1 MNLPL
6 LVEIPAALLPLVAR
20 NRESLRAAVGAIQS
34 ESEGAAA
41 GLIAGRTR
49 SHNSQTDHPT
59 PPFATPQ
66 SPVGAGSTRDE
77 ALPVPTQPDW
87 SPDRWLQWDR
97 VTAASD
103 FVLQQATQNPVL
115 LLDLAASGDLDRAF
129 APGELCAQIAAAVSQ
144 AATEDELARALR
156 RQRARHQIRII
167 WRDLTRQADLIQTC
181 RDLSDMADA
190 CIDQA
195 YQWLYLRH
203 CQQFGTPMGRRSGQ
217 PQHMVVLGM
226 GKLGA
231 VELNL
236 SSDIDLIFAY
246 PEGGE
251 TEGAKR
257 PLDNQEFFIRL
268 GQRLI
273 KALDPITVDGFVF
286 RVDMRLRPY
295 GSSGALVL
303 SFNALEQYYQDQGR
317 DWERYAMIKARVVA
331 GDQQAGAQLLDML
344 RPFVY
349 RRYLDFSA
357 IEALRTMKQLIQ
369 QEVRRKGMADNIK
382 LGSGGIREVEFIAQ
396 AFQLI
401 HGGRDLS
408 LQQRPL
414 LKVLATLEGQG
425 YLPAAVIAELR
436 DGYEFLRYTEHAI
449 QAIADRQTQMLPD
462 GDQDRA
468 RIAFMMGFTDWASFH
483 QRLMQWRERTAW
495 HFGELIADP
504 DEEADVPKEEIVGGE
519 WLPLWEDS
527 QDQDVACRQ
536 LYTAGFNDPAKALKR
551 LEDLRASPQLRAMQ
565 RLGRERLDAFIPRLL
580 AQAVEHVDPD
590 LVLERVLPLVE
601 AVARRSA
608 YLVLLTENPDALRRL
623 LTLCAAS
630 PWIAEQIARFPLL
643 LDELLN
649 EARLFN
655 PPLAPELAAE
665 LRERLT
671 RIPEDDLEQ
680 QMEALRHFKLAH
692 NLRVAASEIVGALP
706 LMKVSDYLTWLAE
719 AILEQV
725 LALAWRQTVARHG
738 VPKRPDGSDCDPGF
752 VIVGYGKVGGIEL
765 GHGSDLDLVFIHDG
779 DPNAETDGAKPIDSA
794 QFFTRLGQRIIHL
807 LTAQTNSGQ
816 LYDVDMRLR
825 PSGAAGLLVSSVA
838 AFARYQEN
846 EAWTWEHQALVRARV
861 LVGCRQ
867 TGAAFEQVR
876 AQVLGRTRDL
886 DKLRAE
892 VSEMRAKMRDNLG
905 TRLTTAGLGA
915 NAFDA
920 GVPFDV
926 KQDAGGIVDIEFMV
940 QYAALAWSD
949 KHPALLQ
956 YTDNI
961 RILEGLEQAGL
972 LPAADAGLLRE
983 AYKAYRSAAHRQ
995 ALQKQAG
1002 VIAGDQFSAERRE
1015 VMRIWQSLGLST
1027 PPVGAA

>member
-1 MNLPL
+1 MTLPVL
-6 LVEIPAALLPLVAR
+6 AELPTILLPLV
-20 NRESLRAAVGAIQS
+20 
-34 ESEGAAA
+34 
-41 GLIAGRTR
+41 TR
-49 SHNSQTDHPT
+49 SGQSFRTAVAALEDDHGLANWT
-59 PPFATPQ
+59 PERWAQFA
-66 SPVGAGSTRDE
+66 
-77 ALPVPTQPDW
+77 
-87 SPDRWLQWDR
+87 R
-97 VTAASD
+97 VTAASE
-103 FVLQQATQNPVL
+103 FVIEQSVRDPLML
-115 LLDLAASGDLDRAF
+115 LTLVQSGELDRAF
-129 APGELCAQIAAAVSQ
+129 APGELCAQIAAAVN
-144 AATEDELARALR
+144 AAQTEDELGRALR
-156 RQRARHQIRII
+156 RQRARHQVRII
-167 WRDLTRQADLIQTC
+167 WRDLTRQADLVQTC

-190 CIDQA
+190 TIDQA
-195 YQWLYLRH
+195 YQWLYSRH
-203 CQQFGTPMGRRSGQ
+203 CEQFGTPTGRRSGE
-217 PQHMVVLGM
+217 PQQMVILGM

-251 TEGAKR
+251 TVGVKR
-257 PLDNQEFFIRL
+257 SLDNQEFFIRL

-273 KALDPITVDGFVF
+273 KALDPMTVDGFVF

-331 GDQQAGAQLLDML
+331 GDQVAGAQLLDML

-369 QEVRRKGMADNIK
+369 QEVRRKGMAENIK

-414 LKVLATLEGQG
+414 LKVLSTLEGQG
-425 YLPAAVIAELR
+425 YLPPAVISELR
-436 DGYEFLRYTEHAI
+436 EGYEFLRYTEHAI

-462 GDQDRA
+462 GAQDQA
-468 RIAFMMGFTDWASFH
+468 RIAFMLGFPDWEAFH
-483 QRLMQWRERTAW
+483 EKLMFWRGRVAW
-495 HFGELIADP
+495 HFAQVIADP
-504 DEEADVPKEEIVGGE
+504 DEDEGAESEVVVGGE
-519 WLPLWEDS
+519 WLPLWEEA
-527 QDQDVACRQ
+527 QDEEAACRQ
-536 LYTAGFNDPAKALKR
+536 LQEGGFADASKALKA
-551 LEDLRASPQLRAMQ
+551 LAGLRGSPQLRAMQ

-580 AQAVEHVDPD
+580 AQAVEHNNPD

-608 YLVLLTENPDALRRL
+608 YLVLLTENPGALRRL

-630 PWIAEQIARFPLL
+630 PWIAEQITRFPLL

-649 EARLFN
+649 EGRLFK

-692 NLRVAASEIVGALP
+692 RLRVAASEIAGSLP

-725 LALAWRQTVARHG
+725 LALAWRQTVAKYGTPLRT
-738 VPKRPDGSDCDPGF
+738 DGTLCDPGF
-752 VIVGYGKVGGIEL
+752 IIVGYGKVGGLEL

-779 DPNAETDGAKPIDSA
+779 DPQAETDGPKSIDGA

-816 LYDVDMRLR
+816 LYEVDMRLR
-825 PSGAAGLLVSSVA
+825 PSGASGLLVSSLG

-861 LVGCRQ
+861 LVGSQ
-867 TGAAFEQVR
+867 DVGQAFEKVR
-876 AQVLGRTRDL
+876 AQMLGKARDL
-886 DKLRAE
+886 AKLQQE

-905 TRLTTAGLGA
+905 TKSTAAGTAA

-920 GVPFDV
+920 TAAFDL

-940 QYAALAWSD
+940 QYAALAWSRS
-949 KHPALLQ
+949 HPPLLRW
-956 YTDNI
+956 TDNI
-961 RILEGLEQAGL
+961 RILEELEHEGLM
-972 LPAADAGLLRE
+972 PAEDASLLRE

-995 ALQKQAG
+995 ALQKDAG
-1002 VIAGDQFSAERRE
+1002 VISGDQFAEERRQ
-1015 VMRIWQSLGLST
+1015 VLRIWKEMGLS
-1027 PPVGAA
+1027 

>member
-1 MNLPL
+1 MSLPALAVLPAIL
-6 LVEIPAALLPLVAR
+6 LPFVSRAEQSFRTAVAALDDDHGL
-20 NRESLRAAVGAIQS
+20 
-34 ESEGAAA
+34 A
-41 GLIAGRTR
+41 G
-49 SHNSQTDHPT
+49 
-59 PPFATPQ
+59 
-66 SPVGAGSTRDE
+66 
-77 ALPVPTQPDW
+77 W
-87 SPDRWLQWDR
+87 SPERWADFAR
-97 VTAASD
+97 VSAASD
-103 FVLQQATQNPVL
+103 FFIEQSVRDPLML
-115 LLDLAASGDLDRAF
+115 LELVQFGDLDRGF
-129 APGELCAQIAAAVSQ
+129 APGEMCGQIAAAVQQ
-144 AATEDELARALR
+144 AQSEDELGRLLR
-156 RQRARHQIRII
+156 RQRTRQQVRII
-167 WRDLTRQADLIQTC
+167 WRDLTRQADLVQTC

-190 CIDQA
+190 SIDQA
-195 YQWLYLRH
+195 YQWLYQRH
-203 CQQFGTPMGRRSGQ
+203 CQQFGTPTGRRSGE
-217 PQHMVVLGM
+217 PQQMVILGM

-251 TEGAKR
+251 TVGVKR

-295 GSSGALVL
+295 GSAGALVL

-331 GDQQAGAQLLDML
+331 GDQEAGAQLLEML

-369 QEVRRKGMADNIK
+369 QEVRRKGMAENIK

-414 LKVLATLEGQG
+414 LKVLGTLEGQG
-425 YLPAAVIAELR
+425 YLPPAVIAELR
-436 DGYEFLRYTEHAI
+436 NGYEFLRYTEHAI

-462 GDQDRA
+462 DEKDQA
-468 RIAFMMGFTDWASFH
+468 RIAFMLGFDNWAAFH
-483 QRLMQWRERTAW
+483 EQLMYWRGRVDW
-495 HFGELIADP
+495 HFRQVIADP
-504 DEEADVPKEEIVGGE
+504 DEEDGEECQVAVGGE
-519 WLPLWEDS
+519 WLPLWEEA
-527 QDQDVACRQ
+527 QDEEAASRQ
-536 LYTAGFNDPAKALKR
+536 LEEGGFKDAPKALKQ
-551 LEDLRASPQLRAMQ
+551 LAALRGSPQLRAMQ

-580 AQAVEHVDPD
+580 AQAVEHADPD

-608 YLVLLTENPDALRRL
+608 YLVLLTENPGALRQL

-630 PWIAEQIARFPLL
+630 PWIAEQITRFPML

-649 EARLFN
+649 EGRLFK

-692 NLRVAASEIVGALP
+692 RLRVAASEISGSLP

-725 LALAWRQTVARHG
+725 LALAWRQTVGKYGSPQRA
-738 VPKRPDGSDCDPGF
+738 DGTLCDPGF
-752 VIVGYGKVGGIEL
+752 IIVGYGKVGGIEL

-779 DPNAETDGAKPIDSA
+779 DPNAETDGAKPIDTA

-807 LTAQTNSGQ
+807 LTTQTNSGQ
-816 LYDVDMRLR
+816 LYEVDMRLR
-825 PSGAAGLLVSSVA
+825 PSGASGLLVSSLG
-838 AFARYQEN
+838 AFERYQQN
-846 EAWTWEHQALVRARV
+846 EAWTWEHQALIRARV
-861 LVGCRQ
+861 LVGCKDV
-867 TGAAFEQVR
+867 GSAFEKVR
-876 AQVLGRTRDL
+876 AAVLGRERDL
-886 DKLRAE
+886 PTLRQE

-905 TRLTTAGLGA
+905 SKATAAGTAA

-920 GVPFDV
+920 AAPFDL

-940 QYAALAWSD
+940 QYATLAWS
-949 KHPALLQ
+949 KEHPALLR

-972 LPAADAGLLRE
+972 IPATDAALLRE

-995 ALQKQAG
+995 ALQKEAG
-1002 VIAGDQFSAERRE
+1002 VIGGDQFMVERRD
-1015 VMRIWQSLGLST
+1015 VMRIWAELGLS
-1027 PPVGAA
+1027 

>member
-1 MNLPL
+1 MSLPSL
-6 LVEIPAALLPLVAR
+6 AQLPAILQPFVSRA
-20 NRESLRAAVGAIQS
+20 EQSLRAAV
-34 ESEGAAA
+34 AA
-41 GLIAGRTR
+41 LDD
-49 SHNSQTDHPT
+49 DHDLSTWT
-59 PPFATPQ
+59 P
-66 SPVGAGSTRDE
+66 E
-77 ALPVPTQPDW
+77 
-87 SPDRWLQWDR
+87 RWAQWAR
-97 VTAASD
+97 VTGASD
-103 FVLQQATQNPVL
+103 FVTEQCVRDPLML
-115 LLDLAASGDLDRAF
+115 LALVQSGELDRPF
-129 APGELCAQIAAAVSQ
+129 AAGELCAQIATAAQ
-144 AATEDELARALR
+144 GATTDDELARALR
-156 RQRARHQIRII
+156 RQRNRHQVRII

-190 CIDQA
+190 SIDQA

-203 CQQFGTPMGRRSGQ
+203 CQQFGTPTGRRSGE
-217 PQHMVVLGM
+217 PQQMVILGM

-251 TEGAKR
+251 TVGVKR
-257 PLDNQEFFIRL
+257 ALDNQEFFIRL

-273 KALDPITVDGFVF
+273 KALDPMTVDGFVF

-331 GDQQAGAQLLDML
+331 GDQVAGAQLLDLL

-414 LKVLATLEGQG
+414 LKVLSTLEGQG
-425 YLPAAVIAELR
+425 YLPPAVVGELR
-436 DGYEFLRYTEHAI
+436 EGYEFLRYTEHAI

-462 GDQDRA
+462 NEQDQA
-468 RIAFMMGFTDWASFH
+468 RIAFMLGFADWPAFH
-483 QRLMQWRERTAW
+483 AQLMYWRGRVDW
-495 HFGELIADP
+495 HFRQVIADP
-504 DEEADVPKEEIVGGE
+504 DEEEGAESEVVVGGE
-519 WLPLWEDS
+519 WLPLWEEA
-527 QDQDVACRQ
+527 QDEEAACRQ
-536 LYTAGFNDPAKALKR
+536 LHEGGFADAPKALKA
-551 LEDLRASPQLRAMQ
+551 LAGLRGSPQLRAMQ

-580 AQAVEHVDPD
+580 AQAVEHANPD

-608 YLVLLTENPDALRRL
+608 YLVLLTENPGALRRL

-630 PWIAEQIARFPLL
+630 PWIAEQITRFPLL

-649 EARLFN
+649 EGRLFK

-692 NLRVAASEIVGALP
+692 RLRVAASEIAGSLP

-725 LALAWRQTVARHG
+725 LALAWRQTAAKYG
-738 VPKRPDGSDCDPGF
+738 SPQRPDGTLCDPGF
-752 VIVGYGKVGGIEL
+752 VIVGYGKVGGLEL

-779 DPNAETDGAKPIDSA
+779 DPQAETDGPKPIDGA

-807 LTAQTNSGQ
+807 LTTQTNSGQ
-816 LYDVDMRLR
+816 LYEVDMRLR
-825 PSGAAGLLVSSVA
+825 PSGASGLLVSSLG
-838 AFARYQEN
+838 AFERYQEN

-861 LVGCRQ
+861 LVGSQ
-867 TGAAFEQVR
+867 DVGQAFEKVR
-876 AQVLGRTRDL
+876 AKVLGRARDL
-886 DKLRAE
+886 PKLRQE

-905 TRLTTAGLGA
+905 TRITGAGTAA
-915 NAFDA
+915 NAFEA
-920 GVPFDV
+920 TVPFDL

-940 QYAALAWSD
+940 QYAALAWSRE
-949 KHPALLQ
+949 HPALLR

-961 RILEGLEQAGL
+961 RILEGLEQVGL
-972 LPAADAGLLRE
+972 MPATDASLLRE
-983 AYKAYRSAAHRQ
+983 AYKAFRAVAHRQ
-995 ALQKQAG
+995 ALQKEAG
-1002 VIAGDQFSAERRE
+1002 VVAGDQLVVERQHVR
-1015 VMRIWQSLGLST
+1015 RIWSELGLN
-1027 PPVGAA
+1027 

>member
-1 MNLPL
+1 MSLPL
-6 LVEIPAALLPLVAR
+6 LADFPAILLPLITRAQQTFR
-20 NRESLRAAVGAIQS
+20 TALADLSADALASFEAWPESRRLA
-34 ESEGAAA
+34 
-41 GLIAGRTR
+41 
-49 SHNSQTDHPT
+49 
-59 PPFATPQ
+59 F
-66 SPVGAGSTRDE
+66 
-77 ALPVPTQPDW
+77 
-87 SPDRWLQWDR
+87 DR
-97 VTAASD
+97 VCAASD
-103 FVLQQATQNPVL
+103 FVTEQICRDPRM
-115 LLDLAASGDLDRAF
+115 LLDMADS
-129 APGELCAQIAAAVSQ
+129 GELERSFSTGELRGQIADALST
-144 AATEDELARALR
+144 ATTDDELGRNLR
-156 RQRARHQIRII
+156 RQRMRHQVRII
-167 WRDLTRQADLIQTC
+167 WRDLTRQADLIETC

-190 CIDQA
+190 CIDLA
-195 YQWLYLRH
+195 CHWLHERL
-203 CQQFGTPMGRRSGQ
+203 CQQFGTPTGRRTGL
-217 PQHMVVLGM
+217 PQQMVILGM

-236 SSDIDLIFAY
+236 SSDIDLIFGY

-251 TEGAKR
+251 TVGVKR

-273 KALDPITVDGFVF
+273 KALDPVTVDGFVF

-317 DWERYAMIKARVVA
+317 DWERYAMIKARVVG
-331 GDQQAGAQLLDML
+331 GDQKAGAELLEML

-369 QEVRRKGMADNIK
+369 QEVKRKGMAENIK
-382 LGSGGIREVEFIAQ
+382 LGAGGIREVEFIAQ

-414 LKVLATLEGQG
+414 FKVLKTLEGQG
-425 YLPAAVIAELR
+425 YLPGAVTEELR
-436 DGYEFLRYTEHAI
+436 EGYEFLRYTEHAI

-462 GDQDRA
+462 NEQDQA
-468 RIAFMMGFTDWASFH
+468 RIALMMGFSDWASFH
-483 QRLMQWRERTAW
+483 EQLMYWRGRVSW
-495 HFGELIADP
+495 HFRQVIADP
-504 DEEADVPKEEIVGGE
+504 DSDPDDEQEDDSEVIVGGE
-519 WLPLWEDS
+519 WLPLWEES
-527 QDQDVACRQ
+527 QDEEAASRQ
-536 LYTAGFNDPAKALKR
+536 LSQAGFVNAETAIKHLAN
-551 LEDLRASPQLRAMQ
+551 LRSSPHLRSMQ
-565 RLGRERLDAFIPRLL
+565 RLSRERLDAFIPRLL
-580 AQAVEHVDPD
+580 AQAVEHDKPD

-649 EARLFN
+649 EGRLFN

-665 LRERLT
+665 LRERLI

-692 NLRVAASEIVGALP
+692 SLRVAASEITGSLP

-725 LALAWRQTVARHG
+725 LALAWRHSVARHG
-738 VPKRPDGSDCDPGF
+738 TPSRPDGTLCDPGF

-779 DPNAETDGAKPIDSA
+779 DPQTETDGARPIDSA

-807 LTAQTNSGQ
+807 LTTQTNSGQ

-825 PSGAAGLLVSSVA
+825 PSGASGLLVSSLG
-838 AFARYQEN
+838 AFARYQDK

-861 LVGCRQ
+861 LTGSPDVGR
-867 TGAAFEQVR
+867 EVEKVR
-876 AQVLGRTRDL
+876 ADVLGRERDL

-905 TRLTTAGLGA
+905 SRLTAAGRGA
-915 NAFDA
+915 NAFESSM
-920 GVPFDV
+920 PFDL

-940 QYAALAWSD
+940 QYAALAWSRE
-949 KHPALLQ
+949 HPGLLQ

-961 RILEGLEQAGL
+961 RILEGLEEAGL
-972 LPAADAGLLRE
+972 LPDADASLLRE

-1002 VIAGDQFSAERRE
+1002 VVSGDQFHCERRE
-1015 VMRIWQSLGLST
+1015 VMRIWAQMGLS
-1027 PPVGAA
+1027 

>member
-1 MNLPL
+1 MSLPSL
-6 LVEIPAALLPLVAR
+6 AAIPSLLLPLA
-20 NRESLRAAVGAIQS
+20 SRAEQSWRSAV
-34 ESEGAAA
+34 A
-41 GLIAGRTR
+41 GLEGEQGLDEWSSERW
-49 SHNSQTDHPT
+49 SD
-59 PPFATPQ
+59 FA
-66 SPVGAGSTRDE
+66 
-77 ALPVPTQPDW
+77 
-87 SPDRWLQWDR
+87 R
-97 VTAASD
+97 VSAASD
-103 FVLQQATQNPVL
+103 FFIEQVLRDPLML
-115 LLDLAASGDLDRAF
+115 LELVSWGELDRSF
-129 APGELCAQIAAAVSQ
+129 APGELCGQIAEAAQQ
-144 AATEDELARALR
+144 AQTDEELGRALR
-156 RQRARHQIRII
+156 RQRTRQQVRII
-167 WRDLTRQADLIQTC
+167 WRDLTRQADLIETC

-190 CIDQA
+190 SIDQA
-195 YQWLYLRH
+195 YRWLYERH
-203 CQQFGTPMGRRSGQ
+203 CQQFGTPIGHRSGEPQ
-217 PQHMVVLGM
+217 PMVILGM

-251 TEGAKR
+251 TVGAKR

-273 KALDPITVDGFVF
+273 KALDPMTVDGFVF

-331 GDQQAGAQLLDML
+331 GDQVAGAQLLEML

-382 LGSGGIREVEFIAQ
+382 LGAGGIREVEFIAQ

-414 LKVLATLEGQG
+414 LKVLSILEGQG
-425 YLPAAVIAELR
+425 YLPAAVVNELR
-436 DGYEFLRYTEHAI
+436 EGYEFLRYTEHAI

-462 GDQDRA
+462 GEQDQA
-468 RIAFMMGFTDWASFH
+468 RIAFMMGFDTWAQFH
-483 QRLMQWRERTAW
+483 EQLMAWRGRIDW
-495 HFGELIADP
+495 HFRQVIADP
-504 DEEADVPKEEIVGGE
+504 DEEEDLDEGELIVGGE
-519 WLPLWEDS
+519 WLPLWEEV
-527 QDQDVACRQ
+527 QDDAAACAQ
-536 LYTAGFNDPAKALKR
+536 LEEAGFVDAPKALKQ
-551 LEDLRASPQLRAMQ
+551 LANLRSSPQLRAMQ

-580 AQAVEHVDPD
+580 AQAVEHANPD

-630 PWIAEQIARFPLL
+630 PWIAEQITRFPLL

-649 EARLFN
+649 EGRLFK

-680 QMEALRHFKLAH
+680 QMEALRNFKLAH
-692 NLRVAASEIVGALP
+692 RLRVAASEIAGSLP

-725 LALAWRQTVARHG
+725 LALAWRQTVAKYGTPQRA
-738 VPKRPDGSDCDPGF
+738 DGSLCDPGF
-752 VIVGYGKVGGIEL
+752 IIVGYGKVGGIEL

-816 LYDVDMRLR
+816 LYEVDMRLR
-825 PSGAAGLLVSSVA
+825 PSGASGLLVSSLG
-838 AFARYQEN
+838 AFERYQQN

-861 LVGCRQ
+861 LVGCQ
-867 TGAAFEQVR
+867 QVGAAFEAVR
-876 AQVLGRTRDL
+876 AQVLGRERDL
-886 DKLRAE
+886 PTLRQE

-905 TRLTTAGLGA
+905 TRLTAAGTAQ
-915 NAFDA
+915 NAFEA
-920 GVPFDV
+920 TVPFDL

-940 QYAALAWSD
+940 QYAALAWSRE
-949 KHPALLQ
+949 HPELLR

-961 RILEGLEQAGL
+961 RILEGLEEAGL
-972 LPAADAGLLRE
+972 MPASDASLLRE
-983 AYKAYRSAAHRQ
+983 AYKAFRAVAHRQ
-995 ALQKQAG
+995 ALQKEAG
-1002 VIAGDQFSAERRE
+1002 VVSGDQLVEARRD
-1015 VMRIWQSLGLST
+1015 VRRIWAQLGLS
-1027 PPVGAA
+1027 

>member
-1 MNLPL
+1 MTLPVL
-6 LVEIPAALLPLVAR
+6 AELPAILLPLV
-20 NRESLRAAVGAIQS
+20 
-34 ESEGAAA
+34 
-41 GLIAGRTR
+41 TR
-49 SHNSQTDHPT
+49 SEQSFRTAVASLEGDHGLST
-59 PPFATPQ
+59 WTSERWAQFAR
-66 SPVGAGSTRDE
+66 VG
-77 ALPVPTQPDW
+77 
-87 SPDRWLQWDR
+87 
-97 VTAASD
+97 AASD
-103 FVLQQATQNPVL
+103 FVIEQSVRDPLML
-115 LLDLAASGDLDRAF
+115 LSLVQSGELDRPY
-129 APGELCAQIAAAVSQ
+129 APGELCAQIAAAVNTAQS
-144 AATEDELARALR
+144 EDELGRVLR
-156 RQRARHQIRII
+156 RQRARHQVRII
-167 WRDLTRQADLIQTC
+167 WRDLNRQADLVQTC

-190 CIDQA
+190 TIDQA
-195 YQWLYLRH
+195 YQWLYRRH
-203 CQQFGTPMGRRSGQ
+203 CDQFGTPTGRRSGL
-217 PQHMVVLGM
+217 PQQMVILGM

-251 TEGAKR
+251 TVGVKR
-257 PLDNQEFFIRL
+257 ALDNQEFFIRL

-273 KALDPITVDGFVF
+273 KALDPMTVDGFVF

-331 GDQQAGAQLLDML
+331 GDQTAGAQLLDML

-414 LKVLATLEGQG
+414 LKVLSTLEGQG
-425 YLPAAVIAELR
+425 YLPPAVISELR
-436 DGYEFLRYTEHAI
+436 EGYEFLRYTEHAI

-462 GDQDRA
+462 GAQDQA
-468 RIAFMMGFTDWASFH
+468 RIAFMLGFADWQAFH
-483 QRLMQWRERTAW
+483 EKLMFWRGRVAW
-495 HFGELIADP
+495 HFAQVIADP
-504 DEEADVPKEEIVGGE
+504 DEEEGADCEVVVGGE
-519 WLPLWEDS
+519 WLPLWEEA
-527 QDQDVACRQ
+527 QDEEAACRQ
-536 LYTAGFNDPAKALKR
+536 LEEGGFKDASKALKA
-551 LEDLRASPQLRAMQ
+551 LASLRGSPQLRAMQ

-580 AQAVEHVDPD
+580 AQAVEHDNPD

-608 YLVLLTENPDALRRL
+608 YLVLLTENPGALRRL

-630 PWIAEQIARFPLL
+630 PWIAEQITRFPLL

-649 EARLFN
+649 EGRLFK

-692 NLRVAASEIVGALP
+692 RLRVAASEIAGSLP

-725 LALAWRQTVARHG
+725 LALAWRQTVAKYGTPLRT
-738 VPKRPDGSDCDPGF
+738 DGSLCDPGF
-752 VIVGYGKVGGIEL
+752 IIVGYGKVGGLEL

-779 DPNAETDGAKPIDSA
+779 DPQAETDGPKPIDGA

-816 LYDVDMRLR
+816 LYEVDMRLR
-825 PSGAAGLLVSSVA
+825 PSGASGLLVSSLG
-838 AFARYQEN
+838 AFERYQEN

-861 LVGCRQ
+861 LVGSQ
-867 TGAAFEQVR
+867 DVGQAFEKVR
-876 AQVLGRTRDL
+876 AQVLGKARDL
-886 DKLRAE
+886 AKLQQE

-905 TRLTTAGLGA
+905 TKGTAAGTAA
-915 NAFDA
+915 NAFEA
-920 GVPFDV
+920 TAPFDL

-940 QYAALAWSD
+940 QYAALAWSHS
-949 KHPALLQ
+949 HPPLLRW
-956 YTDNI
+956 TDNI
-961 RILEGLEQAGL
+961 RILEELEHEGLM
-972 LPAADAGLLRE
+972 PAEDASLLRE

-995 ALQKQAG
+995 ALQKDAG
-1002 VIAGDQFSAERRE
+1002 VIAGDQFVEERRQ
-1015 VMRIWQSLGLST
+1015 VLRIWKELGLS
-1027 PPVGAA
+1027 

>member
-1 MNLPL
+1 MSLPSL
-6 LVEIPAALLPLVAR
+6 AELPAILLPLVTRAQQSFRASLDALTDVDKAR
-20 NRESLRAAVGAIQS
+20 FDTWPHARLAA
-34 ESEGAAA
+34 
-41 GLIAGRTR
+41 
-49 SHNSQTDHPT
+49 
-59 PPFATPQ
+59 F
-66 SPVGAGSTRDE
+66 
-77 ALPVPTQPDW
+77 
-87 SPDRWLQWDR
+87 DR
-97 VTAASD
+97 VCSASD
-103 FVLQQATQNPVL
+103 FVAEHVARDPLML
-115 LLDLAASGDLDRAF
+115 LELAES
-129 APGELCAQIAAAVSQ
+129 GELERSFGAGELHGQIARAVVE
-144 AATEDELARALR
+144 ATTDDELGRNLR
-156 RQRARHQIRII
+156 RQRTRQQVRII
-167 WRDLTRQADLIQTC
+167 WRDLTRQADLVETC
-181 RDLSDMADA
+181 RDLSDMADGS
-190 CIDQA
+190 IDLA
-195 YQWLYLRH
+195 YRWLYERH
-203 CQQFGTPMGRRSGQ
+203 CQQFGTPTGRRTGE
-217 PQHMVVLGM
+217 PQQMVILGM

-251 TEGAKR
+251 TQGVKR
-257 PLDNQEFFIRL
+257 ALDNQEFFIRL

-273 KALDPITVDGFVF
+273 KALDPVTVDGFVF

-317 DWERYAMIKARVVA
+317 DWERYAMIKARVVG
-331 GDQQAGAQLLDML
+331 GDRAKGDELLEML

-369 QEVRRKGMADNIK
+369 QEVRRKGMAENIK

-414 LKVLATLEGQG
+414 LKVLRTLEGQG
-425 YLPAAVIAELR
+425 YLPATVIDELR
-436 DGYEFLRYTEHAI
+436 QGYEFLRYTEHAI

-462 GDQDRA
+462 GAQDQA
-468 RIAFMMGFTDWASFH
+468 RIAFIMGFADWNSFH
-483 QRLMQWRERTAW
+483 EKLMYWRGRVDW
-495 HFGELIADP
+495 HFRQVIADP
-504 DEEADVPKEEIVGGE
+504 DEEEGQPEGGEEIVGGE
-519 WLPLWEDS
+519 WLPLWEES
-527 QDQDVACRQ
+527 QNEESACRQ
-536 LYTAGFNDPAKALKR
+536 LQEGGFADAEKALKH
-551 LEDLRASPQLRAMQ
+551 LNNLRNSSQLRSMQ

-580 AQAVEHVDPD
+580 AQAVEHDNPD
-590 LVLERVLPLVE
+590 LILERVLPLVE

-608 YLVLLTENPDALRRL
+608 YLVLLTENPGALRRL

-649 EARLFN
+649 EGRLFS
-655 PPLAPELAAE
+655 PPQAPELAAE

-692 NLRVAASEIVGALP
+692 RLRVAASEITGSLP

-725 LALAWRQTVARHG
+725 LALAWRHTVARHG
-738 VPKRPDGSDCDPGF
+738 APRRPDGSVCDPGF

-779 DPNAETDGAKPIDSA
+779 DPQAETDGPKPIDGA

-807 LTAQTNSGQ
+807 ITTQTNSGQ
-816 LYDVDMRLR
+816 LYEVDMRLR
-825 PSGAAGLLVSSVA
+825 PSGAAGLLVSSLG
-838 AFARYQEN
+838 AFSRYQEN

-861 LVGCRQ
+861 LVGSADVGRGFQ
-867 TGAAFEQVR
+867 AVR
-876 AQVLGRTRDL
+876 AAVLGRERDL
-886 DKLRAE
+886 DKLRQE

-905 TRLTTAGLGA
+905 TRATAAGKGP
-915 NAFDA
+915 NAFEA
-920 GVPFDV
+920 TASFDL

-940 QYAALAWSD
+940 QYAALAWSRE
-949 KHPALLQ
+949 HPALLR

-961 RILEGLEQAGL
+961 RILEGLEEAGL
-972 LPAADAGLLRE
+972 MPAADASLLRE
-983 AYKAYRSAAHRQ
+983 VYKAYRSAAHRQ
-995 ALQKQAG
+995 ALQKDAG
-1002 VIAGDQFSAERRE
+1002 VVSGDQFAAERRE
-1015 VMRIWQSLGLST
+1015 VMRIWAQLGLS
-1027 PPVGAA
+1027 

>member
-1 MNLPL
+1 MSLPSL
-6 LVEIPAALLPLVAR
+6 AELPGILLPFVTRA
-20 NRESLRAAVGAIQS
+20 EQSFRAAV
-34 ESEGAAA
+34 
-41 GLIAGRTR
+41 
-49 SHNSQTDHPT
+49 
-59 PPFATPQ
+59 
-66 SPVGAGSTRDE
+66 E
-77 ALPVPTQPDW
+77 ALEDDHGLAGWTAE
-87 SPDRWLQWDR
+87 RWAQFAR

-103 FVLQQATQNPVL
+103 FVIEQSVRDPLML
-115 LLDLAASGDLDRAF
+115 LALVQSGELDRPY
-129 APGELCAQIAAAVSQ
+129 APGELCAQIAAAVN
-144 AATEDELARALR
+144 AAQTEDELGRALR
-156 RQRARHQIRII
+156 RQRTRHQVRII
-167 WRDLTRQADLIQTC
+167 WRDLTRQADLVQTC

-190 CIDQA
+190 SIDQA
-195 YQWLYLRH
+195 YQWLYTRH
-203 CQQFGTPMGRRSGQ
+203 CEQFGVPTGRRSGE
-217 PQHMVVLGM
+217 PQQMVILGM

-251 TEGAKR
+251 TVGVKR
-257 PLDNQEFFIRL
+257 SLDNQEFFIRL

-273 KALDPITVDGFVF
+273 KALDPMTVDGFVF

-317 DWERYAMIKARVVA
+317 DWERYAMIKSRVVA
-331 GDQQAGAQLLDML
+331 GDQVSGAQLQEML

-414 LKVLATLEGQG
+414 LKVLGTLEGQG
-425 YLPAAVIAELR
+425 YLPPAVVSELR
-436 DGYEFLRYTEHAI
+436 EGYEFLRYTEHAI

-462 GDQDRA
+462 GAQDQA
-468 RIAFMMGFTDWASFH
+468 RIAFMLGFDDWAAFH
-483 QRLMQWRERTAW
+483 ERLMYWRGRVAW
-495 HFGELIADP
+495 HFGQVIADP
-504 DEEADVPKEEIVGGE
+504 DEDAGAESEVVVGGE
-519 WLPLWEDS
+519 WLPLWEEA
-527 QDQDVACRQ
+527 QDEEAACRQ
-536 LYTAGFNDPAKALKR
+536 LQEGGFSDAGKALKA
-551 LEDLRASPQLRAMQ
+551 LAALRGSPQLRAMQ

-580 AQAVEHVDPD
+580 AQAVEHSNPD

-608 YLVLLTENPDALRRL
+608 YLVLLTENPGALRRL

-630 PWIAEQIARFPLL
+630 PWIAEQITRFPLL

-649 EARLFN
+649 EGRLFK

-692 NLRVAASEIVGALP
+692 RLRVAASEIAGHLP

-725 LALAWRQTVARHG
+725 LALAWRQTVAKYGTPLRN
-738 VPKRPDGSDCDPGF
+738 DGTLCDPGF
-752 VIVGYGKVGGIEL
+752 IIVGYGKVGGLEL

-779 DPNAETDGAKPIDSA
+779 DPQAETDGPKSIDGA

-816 LYDVDMRLR
+816 LYEVDMRLR
-825 PSGAAGLLVSSVA
+825 PSGASGLLVSSLG

-861 LVGCRQ
+861 LVGSQ
-867 TGAAFEQVR
+867 DVGQAFEQVR
-876 AQVLGRTRDL
+876 AAILGKARDL
-886 DKLRAE
+886 ATLRQE

-905 TRLTTAGLGA
+905 SKSTAAGTGT
-915 NAFDA
+915 NAFEA
-920 GVPFDV
+920 TAPFDL

-940 QYAALAWSD
+940 QYAALAWSET
-949 KHPALLQ
+949 HPSLLRW
-956 YTDNI
+956 TDNI
-961 RILEGLEQAGL
+961 RILEGLEEEGL
-972 LPAADAGLLRE
+972 MPAEDAGLLRE

-995 ALQKQAG
+995 ALQKDAG
-1002 VIAGDQFSAERRE
+1002 VIPGDQFADERRQ
-1015 VMRIWQSLGLST
+1015 VLRIWRELGLS
-1027 PPVGAA
+1027 

>member
-1 MNLPL
+1 MSLPTL
-6 LVEIPAALLPLVAR
+6 AELPGILLPFVTRA
-20 NRESLRAAVGAIQS
+20 EQSFRAAV
-34 ESEGAAA
+34 
-41 GLIAGRTR
+41 
-49 SHNSQTDHPT
+49 
-59 PPFATPQ
+59 
-66 SPVGAGSTRDE
+66 E
-77 ALPVPTQPDW
+77 ALDDDHGLSAWTPE
-87 SPDRWLQWDR
+87 RWAQFAR

-103 FVLQQATQNPVL
+103 FVIEQSVRDPLML
-115 LLDLAASGDLDRAF
+115 LALVQSGELDRGY
-129 APGELCAQIAAAVSQ
+129 APGELCAQIAAAVNV
-144 AATEDELARALR
+144 AETEDELGRALR
-156 RQRARHQIRII
+156 RQRTRHQVRII
-167 WRDLTRQADLIQTC
+167 WRDLTRQADLVQTC

-190 CIDQA
+190 SIDQA
-195 YQWLYLRH
+195 YQWLYSRH
-203 CQQFGTPMGRRSGQ
+203 CQQFGVPTGRRSGE
-217 PQHMVVLGM
+217 PQQMVILGM

-251 TEGAKR
+251 TVGVKR
-257 PLDNQEFFIRL
+257 SLDNQEFFIRL
-268 GQRLI
+268 GQRVI
-273 KALDPITVDGFVF
+273 KALDPMTVDGFVF

-317 DWERYAMIKARVVA
+317 DWERYAMIKSRVVA
-331 GDQQAGAQLLDML
+331 GDQVAGAQLQDML

-414 LKVLATLEGQG
+414 LKVLSTLEGQG
-425 YLPAAVIAELR
+425 YLPPAVISELR
-436 DGYEFLRYTEHAI
+436 EGYEFLRYTEHAI

-462 GDQDRA
+462 GAQDQA
-468 RIAFMMGFTDWASFH
+468 RIAFMLGFADWDAFH
-483 QRLMQWRERTAW
+483 EQLMYWRGRVAW
-495 HFGELIADP
+495 HFGQVIADP
-504 DEEADVPKEEIVGGE
+504 DEEEGTESEVVVGGE
-519 WLPLWEDS
+519 WLPLWEEA
-527 QDQDVACRQ
+527 QDEEAACRQ
-536 LYTAGFNDPAKALKR
+536 LEEGGFADATKALKA
-551 LEDLRASPQLRAMQ
+551 LASLRSSPQLRAMQ

-580 AQAVEHVDPD
+580 AQAVEHANPD

-608 YLVLLTENPDALRRL
+608 YLVLLTENPGALRRL

-630 PWIAEQIARFPLL
+630 PWIAEQITRFPLL

-649 EARLFN
+649 EGRLFK

-692 NLRVAASEIVGALP
+692 RLRVAASEIAGSLP

-725 LALAWRQTVARHG
+725 LALAWRQTVAKYGTPQRT
-738 VPKRPDGSDCDPGF
+738 DGTLCDPGF
-752 VIVGYGKVGGIEL
+752 IIVGYGKVGGLEL

-779 DPNAETDGAKPIDSA
+779 DPQAETDGPKPIDGA

-816 LYDVDMRLR
+816 LYEVDMRLR
-825 PSGAAGLLVSSVA
+825 PSGASGLLVSSLG

-861 LVGCRQ
+861 LVGSQ
-867 TGAAFEQVR
+867 DVGQAFEKVR
-876 AQVLGRTRDL
+876 AAILGKVRDL
-886 DKLRAE
+886 PTLRQE

-905 TRLTTAGLGA
+905 SKSTAAGTGA
-915 NAFDA
+915 NAFEA
-920 GVPFDV
+920 TAPFDL

-940 QYAALAWSD
+940 QYAALAWSET
-949 KHPALLQ
+949 HPPLLRW
-956 YTDNI
+956 TDNI
-961 RILEGLEQAGL
+961 RILEELEHEGLM
-972 LPAADAGLLRE
+972 PAEDASLLRE

-995 ALQKQAG
+995 ALQKDAG
-1002 VIAGDQFSAERRE
+1002 VIPGDQFADERRQ
-1015 VMRIWQSLGLST
+1015 VLRIWRELGLS
-1027 PPVGAA
+1027 

>member
-1 MNLPL
+1 MSLPTL
-6 LVEIPAALLPLVAR
+6 GQLPAILVPLPAR
-20 NRESLRAAVGAIQS
+20 NRQTFEAAV
-34 ESEGAAA
+34 
-41 GLIAGRTR
+41 
-49 SHNSQTDHPT
+49 
-59 PPFATPQ
+59 ATLSRADQ
-66 SPVGAGSTRDE
+66 LATWSATTWE
-77 ALPVPTQPDW
+77 AF
-87 SPDRWLQWDR
+87 DR
-97 VTAASD
+97 VCAASD
-103 FVLQQATQNPVL
+103 FVIQQASAAPAL
-115 LLDLAASGDLDRAF
+115 LLDLVASGELDRPF
-129 APGELCAQIAAAVSQ
+129 AAGELRAQIATAVQ
-144 AATEDELARALR
+144 AATSDDELGRQLR
-156 RQRARHQIRII
+156 RQRARQQVRII
-167 WRDLTRQADLIQTC
+167 WRDLTRQADLVQTC

-190 CIDQA
+190 SIDEA
-195 YQWLYLRH
+195 YKWLYRRH
-203 CQQFGTPMGRRSGQ
+203 CDQFGTPMGRRSGQ
-217 PQHMVVLGM
+217 AQQMVILGM

-251 TEGAKR
+251 TEGVKR
-257 PLDNQEFFIRL
+257 PLDNQELFIRL

-273 KALDPITVDGFVF
+273 KALDPVTVDGFVF

-369 QEVRRKGMADNIK
+369 QEVRRKGMAENIK
-382 LGSGGIREVEFIAQ
+382 LGAGGIREVEFIAQ

-425 YLPAAVIAELR
+425 YLPPAVVAELR
-436 DGYEFLRYTEHAI
+436 EGYEFLRYTEHAI

-462 GDQDRA
+462 GELDQA
-468 RIAFMMGFTDWASFH
+468 RIAYMLGFADWAAFH
-483 QRLMQWRERTAW
+483 ERLMHWRGRVDW
-495 HFGELIADP
+495 HFRQVIADP
-504 DEEADVPKEEIVGGE
+504 DEEEGEEGEVVVGGE
-519 WLPLWEDS
+519 WLPLWEDA
-527 QDQDVACRQ
+527 QDEDAACRQ
-536 LYTAGFNDPAKALKR
+536 LQDAGFSDAAKALR
-551 LEDLRASPQLRAMQ
+551 QLAGLRASPQLRAMQ

-580 AQAVEHVDPD
+580 AQAVEHDNPD

-608 YLVLLTENPDALRRL
+608 YLVLLTENPGALRRL

-630 PWIAEQIARFPLL
+630 PWIAEQIARYPLL

-649 EARLFN
+649 EGRLFN
-655 PPLAPELAAE
+655 PPLAPELVAE

-692 NLRVAASEIVGALP
+692 SLRVAASEIVGSLP

-719 AILEQV
+719 AILEEV
-725 LALAWRQTVARHG
+725 FMLAWRQTVARHG
-738 VPKRPDGSDCDPGF
+738 MPQRADGSPCDPGF
-752 VIVGYGKVGGIEL
+752 IIVGYGKVGGIEL

-779 DPNAETDGAKPIDSA
+779 DPSAETDGAKPIDGA

-807 LTAQTNSGQ
+807 LTTQTNSGQ
-816 LYDVDMRLR
+816 LYEVDMRLR
-825 PSGAAGLLVSSVA
+825 PSGAAGLLVSSLN
-838 AFARYQEN
+838 AFGRYQET

-861 LVGCRQ
+861 LVGCKALGR
-867 TGAAFEQVR
+867 AFEGVR
-876 AQVLGRTRDL
+876 AQVLGCERDL
-886 DKLRAE
+886 GTLRAE
-892 VSEMRAKMRDNLG
+892 VSDMRAKMRDNLG
-905 TRLTTAGLGA
+905 TRATLAGTGP

-920 GVPFDV
+920 GAPFDI

-940 QYAALAWSD
+940 QYAALAWSRD
-949 KHPALLQ
+949 YPGLLE

-961 RILEGLEQAGL
+961 RILERLEQAGL
-972 LPAADAGLLRE
+972 LPANDASLLRE

-1002 VIAGDQFSAERRE
+1002 VIAGDQFVAQRRE
-1015 VMRIWQSLGLST
+1015 VLRIWAWLGLS
-1027 PPVGAA
+1027 

>member
-1 MNLPL
+1 MSLPSL
-6 LVEIPAALLPLVAR
+6 AAIPSLLLPLA
-20 NRESLRAAVGAIQS
+20 SRAEQSWRSAV
-34 ESEGAAA
+34 A
-41 GLIAGRTR
+41 GLEGEQGLDEWSSERW
-49 SHNSQTDHPT
+49 SD
-59 PPFATPQ
+59 FA
-66 SPVGAGSTRDE
+66 
-77 ALPVPTQPDW
+77 
-87 SPDRWLQWDR
+87 R
-97 VTAASD
+97 VSAASD
-103 FVLQQATQNPVL
+103 FFIEQVLRDPLML
-115 LLDLAASGDLDRAF
+115 LELVSWGELDRSF
-129 APGELCAQIAAAVSQ
+129 APGELCGQIAEAAQQ
-144 AATEDELARALR
+144 AQTDEELGRALR
-156 RQRARHQIRII
+156 RQRTRQQVRII
-167 WRDLTRQADLIQTC
+167 WRDLTRQADLIETC

-190 CIDQA
+190 SIDQA
-195 YQWLYLRH
+195 YRWLYERH
-203 CQQFGTPMGRRSGQ
+203 CQQFGTPIGHRSGEPQ
-217 PQHMVVLGM
+217 PIVILGM

-251 TEGAKR
+251 TVGAKR

-273 KALDPITVDGFVF
+273 KALDPMTVDGFVF

-331 GDQQAGAQLLDML
+331 GDQVAGAQLLEML

-382 LGSGGIREVEFIAQ
+382 LGAGGIREVEFIAQ

-414 LKVLATLEGQG
+414 LKVLSILEGQG
-425 YLPAAVIAELR
+425 YLPTAVVNELR
-436 DGYEFLRYTEHAI
+436 EGYEFLRYTEHAI

-462 GDQDRA
+462 GEQDQA
-468 RIAFMMGFTDWASFH
+468 RIAFMMGFDTWAQFH
-483 QRLMQWRERTAW
+483 EQLMAWRGRIDW
-495 HFGELIADP
+495 HFRQVIADP
-504 DEEADVPKEEIVGGE
+504 DEEEDLDEGELIVGGE
-519 WLPLWEDS
+519 WLPLWEEV
-527 QDQDVACRQ
+527 QDDAAACAQ
-536 LYTAGFNDPAKALKR
+536 LEEAGFVDAPKALKQ
-551 LEDLRASPQLRAMQ
+551 LANLRSSPQLRAMQ

-580 AQAVEHVDPD
+580 AQAVEHANPD

-630 PWIAEQIARFPLL
+630 PWIAEQITRFPLL

-649 EARLFN
+649 EGRLFK

-680 QMEALRHFKLAH
+680 QMEALRNFKLAH
-692 NLRVAASEIVGALP
+692 RLRVAASEIAGSLP

-725 LALAWRQTVARHG
+725 LALAWRQTVAKYGTPQRA
-738 VPKRPDGSDCDPGF
+738 DGSLCDPGF
-752 VIVGYGKVGGIEL
+752 IIVGYGKVGGIEL

-816 LYDVDMRLR
+816 LYEVDMRLR
-825 PSGAAGLLVSSVA
+825 PSGASGLLVSSLG
-838 AFARYQEN
+838 AFERYQQN

-861 LVGCRQ
+861 LVGCQ
-867 TGAAFEQVR
+867 QVGAAFEAVR
-876 AQVLGRTRDL
+876 AQVLGRERDL
-886 DKLRAE
+886 PTLRQE

-905 TRLTTAGLGA
+905 TRLTAAGTAQ
-915 NAFDA
+915 NAFEA
-920 GVPFDV
+920 TVPFDL

-940 QYAALAWSD
+940 QYAALAWSRE
-949 KHPALLQ
+949 HPELLR

-972 LPAADAGLLRE
+972 MPASDASLLRE
-983 AYKAYRSAAHRQ
+983 AYKAFRAVAHRQ
-995 ALQKQAG
+995 ALQKEAG
-1002 VIAGDQFSAERRE
+1002 VVSGDQLVEARRD
-1015 VMRIWQSLGLST
+1015 VRRIWAQLGLS
-1027 PPVGAA
+1027 

>member
-1 MNLPL
+1 MSLPPL
-6 LVEIPAALLPLVAR
+6 ADLPAILLPLVT
-20 NRESLRAAVGAIQS
+20 RAQQS
-34 ESEGAAA
+34 FRTS
-41 GLIAGRTR
+41 IA
-49 SHNSQTDHPT
+49 
-59 PPFATPQ
+59 
-66 SPVGAGSTRDE
+66 
-77 ALPVPTQPDW
+77 ALPDGASASFSAWPEP
-87 SPDRWLQWDR
+87 RLAAFER
-97 VTAASD
+97 VCGASD
-103 FVLQQATQNPVL
+103 FVTEQVCRDPQML
-115 LLDLAASGDLDRAF
+115 LELAESGELERSFAVGELRDQLAAAL
-129 APGELCAQIAAAVSQ
+129 LAADS
-144 AATEDELARALR
+144 EDELGRNLR
-156 RQRARHQIRII
+156 RQRTRQQVRII
-167 WRDLTRQADLIQTC
+167 WRDLTRQADLVETC
-181 RDLSDMADA
+181 RDLSNMADA
-190 CIDQA
+190 SIDQA
-195 YQWLYLRH
+195 YQWLYSRH
-203 CQQFGTPMGRRSGQ
+203 CQQFGVPTGRRRGE
-217 PQHMVVLGM
+217 PQHMLILGM

-236 SSDIDLIFAY
+236 SSDIDLIFGY

-251 TEGAKR
+251 TVGAKR
-257 PLDNQEFFIRL
+257 PIDNQEFFIRL

-303 SFNALEQYYQDQGR
+303 SVNALEQYYQDQGR
-317 DWERYAMIKARVVA
+317 DWERYAMIKARVVG
-331 GDQQAGAQLLDML
+331 GDQVAGEQLLDML

-369 QEVRRKGMADNIK
+369 QEVRRKGMAENIK

-414 LKVLATLEGQG
+414 LKVLSTLEGQG
-425 YLPAAVIAELR
+425 YLPEPVISELR
-436 DGYEFLRYTEHAI
+436 NGYEFLRYTEHAI

-462 GDQDRA
+462 GAQDQA
-468 RIAFMMGFTDWASFH
+468 RIAFMLGFADWPAFH
-483 QRLMQWRERTAW
+483 ERLMYWRGRVAW
-495 HFGELIADP
+495 HFAQVIADP
-504 DEEADVPKEEIVGGE
+504 DEEEGAEAEVVVGGE
-519 WLPLWEDS
+519 WLPLWEES
-527 QDQDVACRQ
+527 QDEEAACRQ
-536 LYTAGFNDPAKALKR
+536 LQEGGFTDAPKALKT
-551 LEDLRASPQLRAMQ
+551 LAGLRSSPQLRAMQ

-580 AQAVEHVDPD
+580 AQAVEHANPD

-608 YLVLLTENPDALRRL
+608 YLVLLTENPNALRRL

-649 EARLFN
+649 EGRLFS

-692 NLRVAASEIVGALP
+692 RLRVAASEITGSLP

-725 LALAWRQTVARHG
+725 LALAWRHTVARHG
-738 VPKRPDGSDCDPGF
+738 TPSRPDGTLCDPGF
-752 VIVGYGKVGGIEL
+752 VIVGYGKVGGLEF

-779 DPNAETDGAKPIDSA
+779 DPQAETDGAKPIDGA

-807 LTAQTNSGQ
+807 LTTQTNSGQ
-816 LYDVDMRLR
+816 LYEVDMRLR
-825 PSGAAGLLVSSVA
+825 PSGASGLLVSSLG

-861 LVGCRQ
+861 LVGSQDVGR
-867 TGAAFEQVR
+867 AFEQVR
-876 AQVLGRTRDL
+876 AHVLGRAQDL
-886 DKLRAE
+886 DKLRQE
-892 VSEMRAKMRDNLG
+892 VSEMRTKMRDNLG
-905 TRLTTAGLGA
+905 TKSTAAGTAA
-915 NAFDA
+915 NAFEPTVA
-920 GVPFDV
+920 FDL

-940 QYAALAWSD
+940 QYAALAWSAQ
-949 KHPALLQ
+949 HPSLLR

-961 RILEGLEQAGL
+961 RILEGLEQVGL
-972 LPAADAGLLRE
+972 MPAADAHLLRE
-983 AYKAYRSAAHRQ
+983 VYKAYRSAAHRQ
-995 ALQKQAG
+995 ALQNEAG
-1002 VIAGDQFSAERRE
+1002 TVAGDQFADERRQ
-1015 VMRIWQSLGLST
+1015 VMRIWNELGLS
-1027 PPVGAA
+1027 

>member
-1 MNLPL
+1 MSLPPL
-6 LVEIPAALLPLVAR
+6 ADLPAILLPFVT
-20 NRESLRAAVGAIQS
+20 RAEQSFRTAVSALDDDH
-34 ESEGAAA
+34 
-41 GLIAGRTR
+41 GLSAW
-49 SHNSQTDHPT
+49 
-59 PPFATPQ
+59 PPERWAQFA
-66 SPVGAGSTRDE
+66 
-77 ALPVPTQPDW
+77 
-87 SPDRWLQWDR
+87 R

-103 FVLQQATQNPVL
+103 FVTEQSVRDPL
-115 LLDLAASGDLDRAF
+115 LLLAVVQSGELDRSF
-129 APGELCAQIAAAVSQ
+129 APGEMRAQIGAAVD
-144 AATEDELARALR
+144 AAETDDQLARALR
-156 RQRARHQIRII
+156 RQRARHQVRII
-167 WRDLTRQADLIQTC
+167 WRDLTRQADLVQTC

-190 CIDQA
+190 SIDLA
-195 YQWLYLRH
+195 YQWLYARH
-203 CQQFGTPMGRRSGQ
+203 CQQFGVPTGRRSGE
-217 PQHMVVLGM
+217 PQQMVVLGM

-251 TEGAKR
+251 TVGVKR

-273 KALDPITVDGFVF
+273 KALDPMTVDGFVF

-317 DWERYAMIKARVVA
+317 DWERYAMIKSRVVA
-331 GDQQAGAQLLDML
+331 GDQVAGAQLQEML

-414 LKVLATLEGQG
+414 LKVLSTLEGQG
-425 YLPAAVIAELR
+425 YLPPAVINELR
-436 DGYEFLRYTEHAI
+436 EGYEFLRYTEHAI

-462 GDQDRA
+462 GAQDQA
-468 RIAFMMGFTDWASFH
+468 RIAFMLGFADWSAFH
-483 QRLMQWRERTAW
+483 EQLMYWRGRVAW
-495 HFGELIADP
+495 HFGQVIADP
-504 DEEADVPKEEIVGGE
+504 DEEQGAESEVVVGGE
-519 WLPLWEDS
+519 WLPLWEEA
-527 QDQDVACRQ
+527 QDEEAACRQ
-536 LYTAGFNDPAKALKR
+536 LQEGGFADASKALKA
-551 LEDLRASPQLRAMQ
+551 LASLRGSPQLRAMQ

-580 AQAVEHVDPD
+580 AQAVEHANPD

-608 YLVLLTENPDALRRL
+608 YLVLLTENPGALRRL

-630 PWIAEQIARFPLL
+630 PWIAEQITRFPLL

-649 EARLFN
+649 EGRLFK

-692 NLRVAASEIVGALP
+692 RLRVAASEIAGSLP

-725 LALAWRQTVARHG
+725 LALAWRQTVAKYGTPLRT
-738 VPKRPDGSDCDPGF
+738 DGTLCDPGF
-752 VIVGYGKVGGIEL
+752 IIVGYGKVGGLEL

-779 DPNAETDGAKPIDSA
+779 DPQAETDGPKSIDGA

-816 LYDVDMRLR
+816 LYEVDMRLR
-825 PSGAAGLLVSSVA
+825 PSGASGLLVSSLG

-861 LVGCRQ
+861 LVGSEDVGR
-867 TGAAFEQVR
+867 AFEQVR
-876 AQVLGRTRDL
+876 ASILGKARDL
-886 DKLRAE
+886 PTLRQE

-905 TRLTTAGLGA
+905 SKSTAAGTGA
-915 NAFDA
+915 NAFEVSA
-920 GVPFDV
+920 PFDL

-940 QYAALAWSD
+940 QYAALAWSET
-949 KHPALLQ
+949 HPPLLRW
-956 YTDNI
+956 TDNI
-961 RILEGLEQAGL
+961 RILEELEKAGL
-972 LPAADAGLLRE
+972 MPVEDASLLRE
-983 AYKAYRSAAHRQ
+983 AYKSYRSAAHRQ
-995 ALQKQAG
+995 ALQKDAG
-1002 VIAGDQFSAERRE
+1002 VIPGDQFADERRQ
-1015 VMRIWQSLGLST
+1015 VMRIWRELGLS
-1027 PPVGAA
+1027 

>member
-1 MNLPL
+1 MSLPS
-6 LVEIPAALLPLVAR
+6 LVEIPAILTPLIGR
-20 NRESLRAAVGAIQS
+20 NRQSFKDAAA
-34 ESEGAAA
+34 AHDCAA
-41 GLIAGRTR
+41 GLDTW
-49 SHNSQTDHPT
+49 
-59 PPFATPQ
+59 
-66 SPVGAGSTRDE
+66 STERWAE
-77 ALPVPTQPDW
+77 F
-87 SPDRWLQWDR
+87 DRIC
-97 VTAASD
+97 AASD
-103 FVLQQATQNPVL
+103 FVLEQAVREPSL
-115 LLDLAASGDLDRAF
+115 LLELVDSGDLDRRF
-129 APGELCAQIAAAVSQ
+129 APGELCAQISAAVRQ
-144 AATEDELARALR
+144 ADSEDALGKTLR
-156 RQRARHQIRII
+156 RQRSRHQVRIV
-167 WRDLTRQADLIQTC
+167 WRDLCRQADLVQTC

-195 YQWLYLRH
+195 YQWLYPRH
-203 CQQFGTPMGRRSGQ
+203 CLQFGTPMGRRSGDV
-217 PQHMVVLGM
+217 QHMVILGM

-251 TEGAKR
+251 TEGVKR
-257 PLDNQEFFIRL
+257 ALDNQEFFIRL

-273 KALDPITVDGFVF
+273 KALDPVTVDGFVF

-331 GDQQAGAQLLDML
+331 GDQAAGVQLLEML

-369 QEVRRKGMADNIK
+369 QEVRRKGMAENIK

-414 LKVLATLEGQG
+414 LRVLATLEGQG
-425 YLPAAVIAELR
+425 YLPASVVDELR
-436 DGYEFLRYTEHAI
+436 EGYLFLRYTEHAI
-449 QAIADRQTQMLPD
+449 QAIADRQTQMLPE
-462 GDQDRA
+462 GEQDRA
-468 RIAFMMGFTDWASFH
+468 RIAFMLGFADWAAFH
-483 QRLMQWRERTAW
+483 ERLMFWRSRVDW
-495 HFGELIADP
+495 HFRQVIADP
-504 DEEADVPKEEIVGGE
+504 DEEEDDSVVVGGE

-527 QDQDVACRQ
+527 QDEEAARRQ
-536 LYTAGFNDPAKALKR
+536 LEDAGFRHAAQSLKR
-551 LEDLRASPQLRAMQ
+551 LCDLRGSPQLRAMQ

-580 AQAVEHVDPD
+580 AQAVEHQHPD

-630 PWIAEQIARFPLL
+630 PWIAEQITRFPLL

-649 EARLFN
+649 ESRLFN
-655 PPLAPELAAE
+655 PPQALELAAE

-692 NLRVAASEIVGALP
+692 RLRVAASEITGSLP

-738 VPKRPDGSDCDPGF
+738 VPMRNDGSLCEPGF
-752 VIVGYGKVGGIEL
+752 VIIGYGKVGGIEL

-779 DPNAETDGAKPIDSA
+779 DPQAETDGAKPIDGA

-816 LYDVDMRLR
+816 LYEVDMRLR
-825 PSGAAGLLVSSVA
+825 PSGAAGLLVSSLG
-838 AFARYQEN
+838 AFARYQES

-861 LVGCRQ
+861 LVGAADVG
-867 TGAAFEQVR
+867 TAFEQVR
-876 AQVLGRTRDL
+876 GHVLGRRRDEAA
-886 DKLRAE
+886 LRQE
-892 VSEMRAKMRDNLG
+892 VSEMRTKMRDNLG
-905 TRLTTAGLGA
+905 TRATQAGMGA

-920 GVPFDV
+920 GASFDL

-940 QYAALAWSD
+940 QYAALAWSRA
-949 KHPALLQ
+949 HPELLR

-961 RILEGLEQAGL
+961 RILEGLEEAGL
-972 LPAADAGLLRE
+972 LPQADAALLRE
-983 AYKAYRSAAHRQ
+983 AYKAYRSVAHRQ
-995 ALQKQAG
+995 ALQNQTG
-1002 VIAGDQFSAERRE
+1002 VIAADQFGTERRE
-1015 VMRIWQSLGLST
+1015 VMRIWAQLGL
-1027 PPVGAA
+1027 G

>member
-1 MNLPL
+1 MSLPPL
-6 LVEIPAALLPLVAR
+6 ADLPAILLPFVT
-20 NRESLRAAVGAIQS
+20 RAEQSFRTAV
-34 ESEGAAA
+34 
-41 GLIAGRTR
+41 
-49 SHNSQTDHPT
+49 
-59 PPFATPQ
+59 
-66 SPVGAGSTRDE
+66 E
-77 ALPVPTQPDW
+77 ALDDDHRLSAWTPE
-87 SPDRWLQWDR
+87 RWAQFAR

-103 FVLQQATQNPVL
+103 FVTEQSVRDPRML
-115 LLDLAASGDLDRAF
+115 LELVQSGELDRSF
-129 APGELCAQIAAAVSQ
+129 ASGELCAQIAAAVN
-144 AATEDELARALR
+144 LAETDDQLGRALR
-156 RQRARHQIRII
+156 RQRARHQVRII

-190 CIDQA
+190 SIDQA
-195 YQWLYLRH
+195 YQWLYARH
-203 CQQFGTPMGRRSGQ
+203 CQQFGVPTGRRSGE
-217 PQHMVVLGM
+217 PQQMVVLGM

-251 TEGAKR
+251 TVGVKR
-257 PLDNQEFFIRL
+257 SLDNQEFFIRL

-273 KALDPITVDGFVF
+273 KALDPMTVDGFVF

-317 DWERYAMIKARVVA
+317 DWERYAMIKSRVVA
-331 GDQQAGAQLLDML
+331 GDQVAGAQLQEML

-414 LKVLATLEGQG
+414 LKVLSTLEGQG
-425 YLPAAVIAELR
+425 YLPPAVISELR
-436 DGYEFLRYTEHAI
+436 EGYEFLRYTEHAI

-462 GDQDRA
+462 GVQDQA
-468 RIAFMMGFTDWASFH
+468 RIAFMLGFADWSAFH
-483 QRLMQWRERTAW
+483 EQLMYWRGRVAW
-495 HFGELIADP
+495 HFGQVIADP
-504 DEEADVPKEEIVGGE
+504 DEEQGAESEVVVGGE
-519 WLPLWEDS
+519 WLPLWEEA
-527 QDQDVACRQ
+527 QDEEAACRQ
-536 LYTAGFNDPAKALKR
+536 LQEGGFLDASKALKA
-551 LEDLRASPQLRAMQ
+551 LANLRGSPQLRAMQ

-580 AQAVEHVDPD
+580 AQAVEHANPD

-608 YLVLLTENPDALRRL
+608 YLVLLTENPGALRRL

-630 PWIAEQIARFPLL
+630 PWIAEQITRFPLL

-649 EARLFN
+649 EGRLFK

-692 NLRVAASEIVGALP
+692 RLRVAASEIAGSLP

-725 LALAWRQTVARHG
+725 LALAWRQTVAKYGTPLRT
-738 VPKRPDGSDCDPGF
+738 DGTLCDPGF
-752 VIVGYGKVGGIEL
+752 IIVGYGKVGGLEL

-779 DPNAETDGAKPIDSA
+779 DPQAETDGPKSIDGA

-816 LYDVDMRLR
+816 LYEVDMRLR
-825 PSGAAGLLVSSVA
+825 PSGASGLLVSSLG

-861 LVGCRQ
+861 LVGSEDVGR
-867 TGAAFEQVR
+867 AFEQVR
-876 AQVLGRTRDL
+876 AAILGKARDL
-886 DKLRAE
+886 PTLRQE

-905 TRLTTAGLGA
+905 SKSTAAGTGA
-915 NAFDA
+915 NAFEA
-920 GVPFDV
+920 TAPFDL

-940 QYAALAWSD
+940 QYAALAWSET
-949 KHPALLQ
+949 HPPLLRW
-956 YTDNI
+956 TDNI
-961 RILEGLEQAGL
+961 RILEELEKAGL
-972 LPAADAGLLRE
+972 MPVEDASLLRE

-995 ALQKQAG
+995 ALQKDAG
-1002 VIAGDQFSAERRE
+1002 VIPGDQFADERRQ
-1015 VMRIWQSLGLST
+1015 VMRIWRGLGLS
-1027 PPVGAA
+1027 

>member
-1 MNLPL
+1 MSLPSL
-6 LVEIPAALLPLVAR
+6 AAMPSLLLPLASRAEQSWRSAVA
-20 NRESLRAAVGAIQS
+20 SLEGEHGLDQWSS
-34 ESEGAAA
+34 E
-41 GLIAGRTR
+41 RW
-49 SHNSQTDHPT
+49 TD
-59 PPFATPQ
+59 FA
-66 SPVGAGSTRDE
+66 
-77 ALPVPTQPDW
+77 
-87 SPDRWLQWDR
+87 R
-97 VTAASD
+97 VSASSD
-103 FVLQQATQNPVL
+103 FFIEQALRDPL
-115 LLDLAASGDLDRAF
+115 MLLDLARSGELDRSF
-129 APGELCAQIAAAVSQ
+129 APGELCEQIGEAVQQ
-144 AATEDELARALR
+144 ALTDDELGRVLR
-156 RQRARHQIRII
+156 RQRTRQQIRII
-167 WRDLTRQADLIQTC
+167 WRDLTRQADLIETC

-190 CIDQA
+190 SIDQA
-195 YQWLYLRH
+195 YRWLYQRH
-203 CQQFGTPMGRRSGQ
+203 CQQFGTPTGHRSGE
-217 PQHMVVLGM
+217 PQQMVILGM

-231 VELNL
+231 IELNL

-251 TEGAKR
+251 TVGAKR

-273 KALDPITVDGFVF
+273 KALDPMTVDGFVF

-331 GDQQAGAQLLDML
+331 GDQVMGAQLLDLL

-382 LGSGGIREVEFIAQ
+382 LGAGGIREVEFIAQ

-414 LKVLATLEGQG
+414 LKVLSILEGQG
-425 YLPAAVIAELR
+425 YLPPAVISELR
-436 DGYEFLRYTEHAI
+436 EGYEFLRYTEHAI

-462 GDQDRA
+462 SEQDQA
-468 RIAFMMGFTDWASFH
+468 RIAFMMGFDTWVLFH
-483 QRLMQWRERTAW
+483 EQLMAWRGRIDW
-495 HFGELIADP
+495 HFRQVIADP
-504 DEEADVPKEEIVGGE
+504 DEEEDLDEGELIVGGE
-519 WLPLWEDS
+519 WLPLWEEV
-527 QDQDVACRQ
+527 QDDAAACAQ
-536 LYTAGFNDPAKALKR
+536 LEEAGFVDAPKALKQ
-551 LEDLRASPQLRAMQ
+551 LASLRASPQLRAMQ

-580 AQAVEHVDPD
+580 AQAVEHANPD

-630 PWIAEQIARFPLL
+630 PWIAEQITRFPLL

-649 EARLFN
+649 EGRLFK

-680 QMEALRHFKLAH
+680 QMEALRNFKLAH
-692 NLRVAASEIVGALP
+692 RLRVAASEIAGSLP

-725 LALAWRQTVARHG
+725 LALAWRQTVAKYGTPQRS
-738 VPKRPDGSDCDPGF
+738 DGSLCDPGF
-752 VIVGYGKVGGIEL
+752 IIVGYGKVGGIEL

-825 PSGAAGLLVSSVA
+825 PSGASGLLVSSLG
-838 AFARYQEN
+838 AFERYQQN

-861 LVGCRQ
+861 LVGCTQ
-867 TGAAFEQVR
+867 VGAAFEKVR
-876 AQVLGRTRDL
+876 AQVLSRERDL
-886 DKLRAE
+886 PTLRQE

-905 TRLTTAGLGA
+905 SRITAAGTGD
-915 NAFDA
+915 NAFQPT
-920 GVPFDV
+920 VPFDL

-940 QYAALAWSD
+940 QYAALAWSRE
-949 KHPALLQ
+949 HPELLR

-972 LPAADAGLLRE
+972 MPATDASLLRE
-983 AYKAYRSAAHRQ
+983 AYKAFRAVAHRQ
-995 ALQKQAG
+995 ALQKEAG
-1002 VIAGDQFSAERRE
+1002 VVSGDQLVDARRD
-1015 VMRIWQSLGLST
+1015 VRRIWSQLGLR
-1027 PPVGAA
+1027 

>member
-1 MNLPL
+1 MSLPL
-6 LVEIPAALLPLVAR
+6 LVDLPSTLEPLLKR
-20 NRESLRAAVGAIQS
+20 NEASWRAAV
-34 ESEGAAA
+34 A
-41 GLIAGRTR
+41 GLPDASLDDWDARRWADFGR
-49 SHNSQTDHPT
+49 
-59 PPFATPQ
+59 
-66 SPVGAGSTRDE
+66 VC
-77 ALPVPTQPDW
+77 
-87 SPDRWLQWDR
+87 
-97 VTAASD
+97 AASE
-103 FVLQQATQNPVL
+103 FVLEQALRHPAML
-115 LLDLAASGDLDRAF
+115 LALVASGELDRPF
-129 APGELCAQIAAAVSQ
+129 APGELRAQLAAVAQ
-144 AATEDELARALR
+144 VAETEEALGRGLR
-156 RQRARHQIRII
+156 RQRSRHQVRII
-167 WRDLTRQADLIQTC
+167 WRDLTRQADLVQTC
-181 RDLSDMADA
+181 RNLSDMADA
-190 CIDQA
+190 CIDEA
-195 YQWLYLRH
+195 YQWLYPRH
-203 CQQFGTPMGRRSGQ
+203 CQQFGTPIGRRSGEPQ
-217 PQHMVVLGM
+217 PMVILGM

-251 TEGAKR
+251 TEGVKR

-331 GDQQAGAQLLDML
+331 GDQASGAQLLEML

-369 QEVRRKGMADNIK
+369 QEVRRKGMAENIK
-382 LGSGGIREVEFIAQ
+382 LGAGGIREVEFIAQ

-414 LKVLATLEGQG
+414 LKVLSTLEGQG
-425 YLPAAVIAELR
+425 YLPAPVIAEMR
-436 DGYEFLRYTEHAI
+436 EGYEFLRYTEHAI

-462 GDQDRA
+462 NDRDRA
-468 RIAFMMGFTDWASFH
+468 RIAFMLGFADWAAFH
-483 QRLMQWRERTAW
+483 AQLMHWRGRIDW
-495 HFGELIADP
+495 HFRQVIADP
-504 DEEADVPKEEIVGGE
+504 DEEEGDEGEVVVGGE
-519 WLPLWEDS
+519 WLPLWEEA
-527 QDQDVACRQ
+527 QDEEAACRQ
-536 LYTAGFNDPAKALKR
+536 LQEAGFVDAPNALR
-551 LEDLRASPQLRAMQ
+551 QLAGLRGSPQLRAMQ

-580 AQAVEHVDPD
+580 AQAVEHKDPD

-608 YLVLLTENPDALRRL
+608 YLVLLTENPGALRRL

-630 PWIAEQIARFPLL
+630 PWIAEQITRFPLL

-649 EARLFN
+649 EGRLFN

-692 NLRVAASEIVGALP
+692 SLRVAASEIAGNLP

-725 LALAWRQTVARHG
+725 LALAWRQTVAKYGQPQRS
-738 VPKRPDGSDCDPGF
+738 DGSLCDPGF

-765 GHGSDLDLVFIHDG
+765 GHGSDLDLVFVHDG
-779 DPNAETDGAKPIDSA
+779 DPQAETDGPKPIDSA

-807 LTAQTNSGQ
+807 LATQTNSGQ
-816 LYDVDMRLR
+816 LYEVDMRLR
-825 PSGAAGLLVSSVA
+825 PSGASGLLVSSLG
-838 AFARYQEN
+838 AFERYQEN

-861 LVGCRQ
+861 LVGCKAV
-867 TGAAFEQVR
+867 GEAFEKVR
-876 AQVLGRTRDL
+876 AKILERQRDL
-886 DKLRAE
+886 PGLQVE
-892 VSEMRAKMRDNLG
+892 VSEMRAKMRENLG
-905 TRLTTAGLGA
+905 SKATAAGTAA
-915 NAFDA
+915 NAFEA
-920 GVPFDV
+920 ASPFDI

-940 QYAALAWSD
+940 QYAALAWSHE
-949 KHPALLQ
+949 HPALTR

-972 LPAADAGLLRE
+972 MPASDACLLRE
-983 AYKAYRSAAHRQ
+983 VYKAYRSAAHRQ

-1002 VIAGDQFSAERRE
+1002 VIAGDQFVSERRE
-1015 VMRIWQSLGLST
+1015 VLRIWAQLGLS
-1027 PPVGAA
+1027 

>member
-1 MNLPL
+1 MSLPSL
-6 LVEIPAALLPLVAR
+6 AAIPSLLLPLA
-20 NRESLRAAVGAIQS
+20 SRAEQSWRSAV
-34 ESEGAAA
+34 A
-41 GLIAGRTR
+41 GLEGESGLDEWSSERW
-49 SHNSQTDHPT
+49 SD
-59 PPFATPQ
+59 FA
-66 SPVGAGSTRDE
+66 
-77 ALPVPTQPDW
+77 
-87 SPDRWLQWDR
+87 R
-97 VTAASD
+97 VSAASD
-103 FVLQQATQNPVL
+103 FFIEQVLRDPLML
-115 LLDLAASGDLDRAF
+115 LELVSWGELDRSF
-129 APGELCAQIAAAVSQ
+129 APGELCGQIAEAAQQ
-144 AATEDELARALR
+144 AQTDEELGRALR
-156 RQRARHQIRII
+156 RQRTRQQVRII
-167 WRDLTRQADLIQTC
+167 WRDLTRQADLIETC

-190 CIDQA
+190 SIDQA
-195 YQWLYLRH
+195 YRWLYERH
-203 CQQFGTPMGRRSGQ
+203 CQQFGTPIGHRSGEPQ
-217 PQHMVVLGM
+217 PMVILGM

-251 TEGAKR
+251 TVGAKR

-273 KALDPITVDGFVF
+273 KALDPMTVDGFVF

-331 GDQQAGAQLLDML
+331 GDQVMGAQLLEML

-382 LGSGGIREVEFIAQ
+382 LGAGGIREVEFIAQ

-414 LKVLATLEGQG
+414 LKVLSILEGQG
-425 YLPAAVIAELR
+425 YLPAAVVNELR
-436 DGYEFLRYTEHAI
+436 EGYEFLRYTEHAI

-462 GDQDRA
+462 GEQDQA
-468 RIAFMMGFTDWASFH
+468 RIAFMMGFDTWAQFH
-483 QRLMQWRERTAW
+483 EQLMAWRGRIDW
-495 HFGELIADP
+495 HFRQVIADP
-504 DEEADVPKEEIVGGE
+504 DEEEDLDEGELIVGGE
-519 WLPLWEDS
+519 WLPLWEEV
-527 QDQDVACRQ
+527 QDDAAACAQ
-536 LYTAGFNDPAKALKR
+536 LEEAGFVDAPKALKQ
-551 LEDLRASPQLRAMQ
+551 LANLRSSPQLRAMQ

-580 AQAVEHVDPD
+580 AQAVEHANPD

-630 PWIAEQIARFPLL
+630 PWIAEQITRFPLL

-649 EARLFN
+649 EGRLFK

-680 QMEALRHFKLAH
+680 QMEALRNFKLAH
-692 NLRVAASEIVGALP
+692 RLRVAASEIAGSLP

-725 LALAWRQTVARHG
+725 LALAWRQTVAKYGTPQRA
-738 VPKRPDGSDCDPGF
+738 DGSLCDPGF
-752 VIVGYGKVGGIEL
+752 IIVGYGKVGGIEL

-816 LYDVDMRLR
+816 LYEVDMRLR
-825 PSGAAGLLVSSVA
+825 PSGASGLLVSSLG
-838 AFARYQEN
+838 AFERYQQN

-861 LVGCRQ
+861 LVGCKQ
-867 TGAAFEQVR
+867 VGAAFEAVR
-876 AQVLGRTRDL
+876 AQVLGRERDL
-886 DKLRAE
+886 PTLRQE

-905 TRLTTAGLGA
+905 TRLTAAGTAQ
-915 NAFDA
+915 NAFEA
-920 GVPFDV
+920 TVPFDL

-940 QYAALAWSD
+940 QYAALAWSRE
-949 KHPALLQ
+949 HPELLR

-972 LPAADAGLLRE
+972 MPASDASLLRE
-983 AYKAYRSAAHRQ
+983 AYKAFRAVAHRQ
-995 ALQKQAG
+995 ALQKEAG
-1002 VIAGDQFSAERRE
+1002 VVSGDQLVEARRD
-1015 VMRIWQSLGLST
+1015 VRRIWAQLGLS
-1027 PPVGAA
+1027 

>member
-6 LVEIPAALLPLVAR
+6 LVEIPAVLTCLVSR
-20 NRESLRAAVGAIQS
+20 NRESFKAAVATAGF
-34 ESEGAAA
+34 EMNGVDAA
-41 GLIAGRTR
+41 L
-49 SHNSQTDHPT
+49 
-59 PPFATPQ
+59 
-66 SPVGAGSTRDE
+66 
-77 ALPVPTQPDW
+77 DW
-87 SPDRWLQWDR
+87 PEVRWQQWDR

-103 FVLQQATQNPVL
+103 FVLQQAIQNPAML
-115 LLDLAASGDLDRAF
+115 LELLASGDLDRGF
-129 APGELCAQIAAAVSQ
+129 NSGELREQIARAVEQ
-144 AATEDELARALR
+144 AGSEDELARVLR
-156 RQRARHQIRII
+156 RQRARQQVRII
-167 WRDLTRQADLIQTC
+167 WRDLTRQADLVQTC

-190 CIDQA
+190 CIDNA
-195 YQWLYLRH
+195 YQWLYARH
-203 CQQFGTPMGRRSGQ
+203 CQQFGTPIGRRSGEQ
-217 PQHMVVLGM
+217 QHMVVLGM

-251 TEGAKR
+251 TQGVKR
-257 PLDNQEFFIRL
+257 ALDNQEFFIRL

-357 IEALRTMKQLIQ
+357 IDALRTMKQLIQ
-369 QEVRRKGMADNIK
+369 QEVRRKGMAENIK

-414 LKVLATLEGQG
+414 FKVLATLEGQG
-425 YLPAAVIAELR
+425 YLPAAVVGELR
-436 DGYEFLRYTEHAI
+436 EGYEFLRYTEHAI

-462 GDQDRA
+462 DEVDRA
-468 RIAFMMGFTDWASFH
+468 RIAFMMGFADWSAFH
-483 QRLMQWRERTAW
+483 ERLMYWRGRTAW
-495 HFGELIADP
+495 HFAQVIADP
-504 DEEADVPKEEIVGGE
+504 DEDTQADDTLAIGGE
-519 WLPLWEDS
+519 WLPLWEEAHDAES
-527 QDQDVACRQ
+527 ACRQ
-536 LYTAGFNDPAKALKR
+536 LQEAGFNDARQALKR
-551 LEDLRASPQLRAMQ
+551 LEDLRGSPQLRAMQ
-565 RLGRERLDAFIPRLL
+565 RLSRERLDAFIPRLL
-580 AQAVEHVDPD
+580 AQAVEHADPD

-692 NLRVAASEIVGALP
+692 NLRVAASEIAGALP

-725 LALAWRQTVARHG
+725 LALAWHQTVARHG
-738 VPKRPDGSDCDPGF
+738 VPKRADGSDCDPAF

-779 DPNAETDGAKPIDSA
+779 DPSLETDGAKPIDSA

-816 LYDVDMRLR
+816 LYEVDMRLR
-825 PSGAAGLLVSSVA
+825 PSGAAGLLVSSVS
-838 AFARYQEN
+838 AFARYQQN

-876 AQVLGRTRDL
+876 GAVLAKPRDL
-886 DKLRAE
+886 DRLRDE

-905 TRLTTAGLGA
+905 TRLTQAGRGA
-915 NAFDA
+915 NAFQA
-920 GVPFDV
+920 GAAFDV

-940 QYAALAWSD
+940 QYAALAWSG

-983 AYKAYRSAAHRQ
+983 AYKGYRSAAHRQ

-1002 VIAGDQFSAERRE
+1002 VIPGDQFIDERRE
-1015 VMRIWQSLGLST
+1015 VMRIWGELGLS
-1027 PPVGAA
+1027 

>member
-1 MNLPL
+1 MSLPSL
-6 LVEIPAALLPLVAR
+6 AELPAILLPFVT
-20 NRESLRAAVGAIQS
+20 RAEQSFRTAVSALDDDH
-34 ESEGAAA
+34 
-41 GLIAGRTR
+41 GLSAW
-49 SHNSQTDHPT
+49 T
-59 PPFATPQ
+59 PERWAQFA
-66 SPVGAGSTRDE
+66 
-77 ALPVPTQPDW
+77 
-87 SPDRWLQWDR
+87 R

-103 FVLQQATQNPVL
+103 FVIEQSVRDPLM
-115 LLDLAASGDLDRAF
+115 LLDLVRSGELDRSF
-129 APGELCAQIAAAVSQ
+129 APGELCAQIAAAVS
-144 AATEDELARALR
+144 AAETDDQLGRALR
-156 RQRARHQIRII
+156 RQRARHQVRII
-167 WRDLTRQADLIQTC
+167 WRDLTRQADLVQTC

-190 CIDQA
+190 SIDQA
-195 YQWLYLRH
+195 YQWLYSRH
-203 CQQFGTPMGRRSGQ
+203 CQQFGVPTGRRSGQ
-217 PQHMVVLGM
+217 PQQMVVLGM

-251 TEGAKR
+251 TVGVKR

-273 KALDPITVDGFVF
+273 KALDPMTVDGFVF

-295 GSSGALVL
+295 GSAGALVL

-317 DWERYAMIKARVVA
+317 DWERYAMIKSRVVA
-331 GDQQAGAQLLDML
+331 GDQVAGAQLQEML

-414 LKVLATLEGQG
+414 LKVLSTLEGQG
-425 YLPAAVIAELR
+425 YLPPAVISELR
-436 DGYEFLRYTEHAI
+436 EGYEFLRYTEHAI
-449 QAIADRQTQMLPD
+449 QTIADRQTQMLPD
-462 GDQDRA
+462 GEQDQA
-468 RIAFMMGFTDWASFH
+468 RIAFMLGFADWAAFH
-483 QRLMQWRERTAW
+483 EQLMYWRGRIAW
-495 HFGELIADP
+495 HFAQVIADP
-504 DEEADVPKEEIVGGE
+504 DEDDAESEVVVGGE
-519 WLPLWEDS
+519 WLPLWEEA
-527 QDQDVACRQ
+527 QDEEAACRQ
-536 LYTAGFNDPAKALKR
+536 LQEGGFTDAPKALKA
-551 LEDLRASPQLRAMQ
+551 LASLRGSPQLRAMQ

-580 AQAVEHVDPD
+580 AQAVEHANPD

-608 YLVLLTENPDALRRL
+608 YLVLLTENPGALRRL

-630 PWIAEQIARFPLL
+630 PWIAEQITRFPLL

-649 EARLFN
+649 EGRLFK

-692 NLRVAASEIVGALP
+692 RLRVAASEIAGSLP

-725 LALAWRQTVARHG
+725 LALAWRQTVAKYGTPLRT
-738 VPKRPDGSDCDPGF
+738 DGTLCDPGF
-752 VIVGYGKVGGIEL
+752 IIVGYGKVGGLEL

-779 DPNAETDGAKPIDSA
+779 DPQAETDGPKPIDGA

-816 LYDVDMRLR
+816 LYEVDMRLR
-825 PSGAAGLLVSSVA
+825 PSGAAGLLVSSLG

-861 LVGCRQ
+861 LVGSEDVGR
-867 TGAAFEQVR
+867 AFEQVR
-876 AQVLGRTRDL
+876 ASILGKARDL
-886 DKLRAE
+886 PTLRQE

-905 TRLTTAGLGA
+905 SKSTAAGTGA
-915 NAFDA
+915 NAFEA
-920 GVPFDV
+920 TAPFDL

-940 QYAALAWSD
+940 QYAALAWSET
-949 KHPALLQ
+949 HPPLLRW
-956 YTDNI
+956 TDNI
-961 RILEGLEQAGL
+961 RILEELEHEGLM
-972 LPAADAGLLRE
+972 PAEDASLLRE

-995 ALQKQAG
+995 ALQKDPG
-1002 VIAGDQFSAERRE
+1002 VIPGDQFADERRQ
-1015 VMRIWQSLGLST
+1015 VMRIWRELGLS
-1027 PPVGAA
+1027 

>member
-1 MNLPL
+1 MSLPSLANLPA
-6 LVEIPAALLPLVAR
+6 VLLPLVTRAQQ
-20 NRESLRAAVGAIQS
+20 SFRAALATS
-34 ESEGAAA
+34 SDT
-41 GLIAGRTR
+41 GL
-49 SHNSQTDHPT
+49 
-59 PPFATPQ
+59 ATFDAWPAEQ
-66 SPVGAGSTRDE
+66 LAE
-77 ALPVPTQPDW
+77 FE
-87 SPDRWLQWDR
+87 R
-97 VTAASD
+97 VCAASD
-103 FVLQQATQNPVL
+103 FVADQIVRDPQM
-115 LLDLAASGDLDRAF
+115 LLDLAASGELMRSF
-129 APGELCAQIAAAVSQ
+129 AANELREHIASAV
-144 AATEDELARALR
+144 AEATSDDELGRNLR
-156 RQRARHQIRII
+156 RQRTRQQVRII
-167 WRDLTRQADLIQTC
+167 WRDLTRRADLVETC
-181 RDLSDMADA
+181 RDLSDMADGS
-190 CIDQA
+190 IDLA
-195 YQWLYLRH
+195 YRWLYDRH
-203 CQQFGTPMGRRSGQ
+203 CQQFGTPTGHRSGQ
-217 PQHMVVLGM
+217 AQQMVILGM

-251 TEGAKR
+251 TQGVKR

-273 KALDPITVDGFVF
+273 KALDPVTVDGFVF

-317 DWERYAMIKARVVA
+317 DWERYAMIKARVVG
-331 GDQQAGAQLLDML
+331 GDQARGAELLEML

-369 QEVRRKGMADNIK
+369 QEVRRKGMAANIK

-414 LKVLATLEGQG
+414 LKVLRTLEGQG
-425 YLPAAVIAELR
+425 YLPAAVISELR
-436 DGYEFLRYTEHAI
+436 EGYEFLRYTEHAI
-449 QAIADRQTQMLPD
+449 QAIADRQTQMLPED
-462 GDQDRA
+462 EQDQA
-468 RIAFMMGFTDWASFH
+468 RIAFIMGFADWDAFH
-483 QRLMQWRERTAW
+483 KRLMYWRGRVDW
-495 HFGELIADP
+495 HFRQVIADP
-504 DEEADVPKEEIVGGE
+504 DEEEGQEDGGDEIVGGE
-519 WLPLWEDS
+519 WLPLWEES
-527 QDQDVACRQ
+527 QNEESACLQ
-536 LYTAGFNDPAKALKR
+536 LQEGGFADAQKALKH
-551 LEDLRASPQLRAMQ
+551 LSNLRNSSQLRSMQ

-580 AQAVEHVDPD
+580 AQAVEHADPD

-608 YLVLLTENPDALRRL
+608 YLVLLTENPGALRRL

-649 EARLFN
+649 EGRLFS
-655 PPLAPELAAE
+655 PPQAPELAAE

-692 NLRVAASEIVGALP
+692 RLRVAASEITGSLP

-725 LALAWRQTVARHG
+725 LALAWRHTVARHG
-738 VPKRPDGSDCDPGF
+738 APRRPDGSLCDPGF

-779 DPNAETDGAKPIDSA
+779 DPQAETDGAKPIDGA

-807 LTAQTNSGQ
+807 ITTQTNSGQ
-816 LYDVDMRLR
+816 LYEVDMRLR
-825 PSGAAGLLVSSVA
+825 PSGASGLLVSSLG
-838 AFARYQEN
+838 AFSRYQEN

-861 LVGCRQ
+861 LVGSADV
-867 TGAAFEQVR
+867 GKGFEAVR
-876 AQVLGRTRDL
+876 ASVLGRARDL
-886 DKLRAE
+886 AQLRGE
-892 VSEMRAKMRDNLG
+892 VSDMRAKMRDNLG
-905 TRLTTAGLGA
+905 TRGTAAGKA
-915 NAFDA
+915 QNAFE
-920 GVPFDV
+920 PTSSFDL

-940 QYAALAWSD
+940 QYAALAWSRE
-949 KHPALLQ
+949 HPALLR

-961 RILEGLEQAGL
+961 RILEGLEAAGL
-972 LPAADAGLLRE
+972 LPAADASLLRE
-983 AYKAYRSAAHRQ
+983 VYKAYRSAAHRQ
-995 ALQKQAG
+995 ALQKDAG
-1002 VIAGDQFSAERRE
+1002 VVSGDQFASERRE
-1015 VMRIWQSLGLST
+1015 VMRIWAQLGLS
-1027 PPVGAA
+1027 

>member
-1 MNLPL
+1 MSLPPL
-6 LVEIPAALLPLVAR
+6 AELPAVLLPLVTRAR
-20 NRESLRAAVGAIQS
+20 QSWCSTLESL
-34 ESEGAAA
+34 
-41 GLIAGRTR
+41 T
-49 SHNSQTDHPT
+49 
-59 PPFATPQ
+59 
-66 SPVGAGSTRDE
+66 DE
-77 ALPVPTQPDW
+77 ARRQFQAWPKGRL
-87 SPDRWLQWDR
+87 SAFDR
-97 VTAASD
+97 VCAASD
-103 FVLQQATQNPVL
+103 FVADQVSRDPLM
-115 LLDLAASGDLDRAF
+115 LLDLAETGELERSF
-129 APGELCAQIAAAVSQ
+129 QPGELLGQLANAVVQ
-144 AATEDELARALR
+144 AASDDELGRNLR
-156 RQRARHQIRII
+156 RQRTRQQVRII
-167 WRDLTRQADLIQTC
+167 WRDLTRQADLVETC
-181 RDLSDMADA
+181 RDLSDMADG
-190 CIDQA
+190 CIDLA
-195 YQWLYLRH
+195 YKWLYERH
-203 CQQFGTPMGRRSGQ
+203 CQQFGTPTGRRTGE
-217 PQHMVVLGM
+217 PQQMVILGM

-251 TEGAKR
+251 TQGVKR

-273 KALDPITVDGFVF
+273 KALDPVTVDGFVF

-317 DWERYAMIKARVVA
+317 DWERYAMIKARVVG
-331 GDQQAGAQLLDML
+331 GDQQKGSELLDML

-369 QEVRRKGMADNIK
+369 QEVRRKGMAENIK

-414 LKVLATLEGQG
+414 LKVLKTLEGQG
-425 YLPAAVIAELR
+425 YLPAAVIDELR
-436 DGYEFLRYTEHAI
+436 EGYQFLRYTEHAI

-462 GDQDRA
+462 DPQDQA
-468 RIAFMMGFTDWASFH
+468 RVAFMMGFADWAIFH
-483 QRLMQWRERTAW
+483 ERLMYWRGRVEW
-495 HFGELIADP
+495 HFRQVIADP
-504 DEEADVPKEEIVGGE
+504 DEEEGQQDHGEEIVGGE
-519 WLPLWEDS
+519 WLPLWEES
-527 QDQDVACRQ
+527 QNEESACLQ
-536 LYTAGFNDPAKALKR
+536 LHEGGFADATKALKN
-551 LEDLRASPQLRAMQ
+551 LSNLRSSSQLRSMQ

-580 AQAVEHVDPD
+580 AQAVEHDNPD

-608 YLVLLTENPDALRRL
+608 YLVLLTENPGALRRL

-649 EARLFN
+649 EGRLFS
-655 PPLAPELAAE
+655 PPQALELAAE

-692 NLRVAASEIVGALP
+692 RLRVAASEITGSLP

-725 LALAWRQTVARHG
+725 LALAWRHTVARHG
-738 VPKRPDGSDCDPGF
+738 APRRPDGTLCDPGF

-779 DPNAETDGAKPIDSA
+779 DPQAETDGAKPIDGA

-807 LTAQTNSGQ
+807 ITTQTNSGQ
-816 LYDVDMRLR
+816 LYEVDMRLR
-825 PSGAAGLLVSSVA
+825 PSGAAGLLVSSLG
-838 AFARYQEN
+838 AFSRYQEN

-861 LVGCRQ
+861 LVGSTDVGRQ
-867 TGAAFEQVR
+867 FEAVR
-876 AQVLGRTRDL
+876 ASVLGRERDL
-886 DKLRAE
+886 QKLRQE
-892 VSEMRAKMRDNLG
+892 VSEMRTKMRDNLG
-905 TRLTTAGLGA
+905 TRATAAGKAA
-915 NAFDA
+915 NAFE
-920 GVPFDV
+920 PTSRFDL

-940 QYAALAWSD
+940 QYAALAWSRE
-949 KHPALLQ
+949 HPALLR

-961 RILEGLEQAGL
+961 RILEGLEEAGL
-972 LPAADAGLLRE
+972 MAAADAGLLRE

-995 ALQKQAG
+995 ALQNDPG
-1002 VIAGDQFSAERRE
+1002 VVAGDQFATERRE
-1015 VMRIWQSLGLST
+1015 VMRIWGQLGLS
-1027 PPVGAA
+1027 

>member
-1 MNLPL
+1 MSLPSLTVFPDIL
-6 LVEIPAALLPLVAR
+6 LPAAARARQAFHTAVAALSD
-20 NRESLRAAVGAIQS
+20 ESLAS
-34 ESEGAAA
+34 
-41 GLIAGRTR
+41 
-49 SHNSQTDHPT
+49 
-59 PPFATPQ
+59 FASWP
-66 SPVGAGSTRDE
+66 E
-77 ALPVPTQPDW
+77 A
-87 SPDRWLQWDR
+87 RLQAFDR
-97 VTAASD
+97 VCACSD
-103 FVLQQATQNPVL
+103 FVAEQVVRDPLMLLELAQSGVLERSFAT
-115 LLDLAASGDLDRAF
+115 
-129 APGELCAQIAAAVSQ
+129 GELRDQIATAAQ
-144 AATEDELARALR
+144 AADSEDELGRNLR
-156 RQRARHQIRII
+156 RQRMRQQVRII
-167 WRDLTRQADLIQTC
+167 WRDLSRQANLIETC

-195 YQWLYLRH
+195 YRWLYTRH
-203 CQQFGTPMGRRSGQ
+203 CQQFGTPIGRRSGE
-217 PQHMVVLGM
+217 PQHLVILGM

-236 SSDIDLIFAY
+236 SSDIDLIFGY

-251 TEGAKR
+251 TTGVKR

-273 KALDPITVDGFVF
+273 KALDPVTVDGFVF

-317 DWERYAMIKARVVA
+317 DWERYAMIKARVVG
-331 GDQQAGAQLLDML
+331 GDQAAGEQLLEML

-369 QEVRRKGMADNIK
+369 QEVRRKGMAENIK
-382 LGSGGIREVEFIAQ
+382 LGAGGIREVEFIAQ

-414 LKVLATLEGQG
+414 FKVLSTLEGQG
-425 YLPAAVIAELR
+425 YLPSAVTNELR
-436 DGYEFLRYTEHAI
+436 EGYEFLRYTEHAI

-462 GDQDRA
+462 NELDQA
-468 RIAFMMGFTDWASFH
+468 RIAFMMGFDSWPAFH
-483 QRLMQWRERTAW
+483 ERLMHWRERVSW
-495 HFGELIADP
+495 HFRQVIADP
-504 DEEADVPKEEIVGGE
+504 DEEQDEGEVTVGGE
-519 WLPLWEDS
+519 WLPLWEES
-527 QDQDVACRQ
+527 QDEEAASRQ
-536 LYTAGFNDPAKALKR
+536 LTEAGFANAQTALR
-551 LEDLRASPQLRAMQ
+551 QLSNLRGSPQLRSMQ

-580 AQAVEHVDPD
+580 AQAVEHENPD

-649 EARLFN
+649 EGRLFN

-665 LRERLT
+665 LRERLV

-692 NLRVAASEIVGALP
+692 RLRVAASEISGGLP

-725 LALAWRQTVARHG
+725 LALAWRHTVARHG
-738 VPKRPDGSDCDPGF
+738 TPRRPDGSPCDPGF
-752 VIVGYGKVGGIEL
+752 IIVGYGKVGGIEL

-779 DPNAETDGAKPIDSA
+779 DPQAETDGAKPLDGA

-807 LTAQTNSGQ
+807 LTTQTNSGQ
-816 LYDVDMRLR
+816 LYEVDMRLR
-825 PSGAAGLLVSSVA
+825 PSGASGLLVSSLG
-838 AFARYQEN
+838 AFDRYQQN

-861 LVGCRQ
+861 LVGSPDVG
-867 TGAAFEQVR
+867 TAFEQVR
-876 AQVLGRTRDL
+876 TRVLGRERDV
-886 DKLRAE
+886 DTLRSE

-905 TRLTTAGLGA
+905 TRITAAGTAA

-920 GVPFDV
+920 TVPFDL

-940 QYAALAWSD
+940 QYAALAWSRE
-949 KHPALLQ
+949 HPALVR

-972 LPAADAGLLRE
+972 LSESDAGLLRE
-983 AYKAYRSAAHRQ
+983 AYKAYRAAAHRQ
-995 ALQKQAG
+995 ALQNEAG
-1002 VIAGDQFSAERRE
+1002 IVRGDQFQAERRE
-1015 VMRIWQSLGLST
+1015 VMRIWAQMGLS
-1027 PPVGAA
+1027 

>member
-1 MNLPL
+1 MTLPVL
-6 LVEIPAALLPLVAR
+6 AELPAILLPLV
-20 NRESLRAAVGAIQS
+20 
-34 ESEGAAA
+34 
-41 GLIAGRTR
+41 TR
-49 SHNSQTDHPT
+49 SEQSFRTAVAALEDDHGFADWT
-59 PPFATPQ
+59 PERWAQFA
-66 SPVGAGSTRDE
+66 
-77 ALPVPTQPDW
+77 
-87 SPDRWLQWDR
+87 R
-97 VTAASD
+97 VTAASE
-103 FVLQQATQNPVL
+103 FVIEQSVRDPLML
-115 LLDLAASGDLDRAF
+115 LALVQSGELDRAF
-129 APGELCAQIAAAVSQ
+129 APGELCAQIAAAVN
-144 AATEDELARALR
+144 AAQTEDELGRALR
-156 RQRARHQIRII
+156 RQRARHQVRII
-167 WRDLTRQADLIQTC
+167 WRDLTRQADLVQTC

-190 CIDQA
+190 TIDQA
-195 YQWLYLRH
+195 YQWLYSRH
-203 CQQFGTPMGRRSGQ
+203 CEQFGTPTGRRSGE
-217 PQHMVVLGM
+217 PQQMVILGM

-251 TEGAKR
+251 TVGVKR
-257 PLDNQEFFIRL
+257 ALDNQEFFIRL

-273 KALDPITVDGFVF
+273 KALDPMTVDGFVF

-331 GDQQAGAQLLDML
+331 GDQVAGAQLLDML

-369 QEVRRKGMADNIK
+369 QEVRRKGMAENIK

-414 LKVLATLEGQG
+414 LKVLSTLEGQG
-425 YLPAAVIAELR
+425 YLPPAVISELR
-436 DGYEFLRYTEHAI
+436 EGYEFLRYTEHAI

-462 GDQDRA
+462 GAQDQA
-468 RIAFMMGFTDWASFH
+468 RIAFMLGFADWDAFH
-483 QRLMQWRERTAW
+483 EKLMFWRGRVAW
-495 HFGELIADP
+495 HFAQVIADP
-504 DEEADVPKEEIVGGE
+504 DEDEGAENEVVVGGE
-519 WLPLWEDS
+519 WLPLWEEA
-527 QDQDVACRQ
+527 QDEEAACRQ
-536 LYTAGFNDPAKALKR
+536 LEEGGFADASKALKA
-551 LEDLRASPQLRAMQ
+551 LAGLRGSPQLRAMQ

-580 AQAVEHVDPD
+580 AQAVEHNNPD

-608 YLVLLTENPDALRRL
+608 YLVLLTENPGALRRL

-630 PWIAEQIARFPLL
+630 PWIAEQITRFPLL

-649 EARLFN
+649 EGRLFK

-692 NLRVAASEIVGALP
+692 RLRVAASEIAGSLP

-725 LALAWRQTVARHG
+725 LALAWRQTVAKYGTPLRS
-738 VPKRPDGSDCDPGF
+738 DGTLCDPGF
-752 VIVGYGKVGGIEL
+752 IIVGYGKVGGLEL

-779 DPNAETDGAKPIDSA
+779 DPQAETDGPKSIDGA

-816 LYDVDMRLR
+816 LYEVDMRLR
-825 PSGAAGLLVSSVA
+825 PSGASGLLVSSLG

-861 LVGCRQ
+861 LVGSQ
-867 TGAAFEQVR
+867 DVGQAFDKVR
-876 AQVLGRTRDL
+876 AQVLGKARDL
-886 DKLRAE
+886 AKLQQE

-905 TRLTTAGLGA
+905 TKSTAAGTAA

-920 GVPFDV
+920 TAPFDL

-940 QYAALAWSD
+940 QYAALAWSQS
-949 KHPALLQ
+949 HPPLLRW
-956 YTDNI
+956 TDNI
-961 RILEGLEQAGL
+961 RILEELEHEGLM
-972 LPAADAGLLRE
+972 PAEDASLLRE

-995 ALQKQAG
+995 ALQKDAG
-1002 VIAGDQFSAERRE
+1002 VIPGDQFADERRQ
-1015 VMRIWQSLGLST
+1015 VLRIWKEMGLS
-1027 PPVGAA
+1027 

>member
-1 MNLPL
+1 MTLPVL
-6 LVEIPAALLPLVAR
+6 AELPAILLPLV
-20 NRESLRAAVGAIQS
+20 
-34 ESEGAAA
+34 
-41 GLIAGRTR
+41 TR
-49 SHNSQTDHPT
+49 SEQSFRTAVASLEDDHGFANWT
-59 PPFATPQ
+59 PERWAQFA
-66 SPVGAGSTRDE
+66 
-77 ALPVPTQPDW
+77 
-87 SPDRWLQWDR
+87 R
-97 VTAASD
+97 VSAASD
-103 FVLQQATQNPVL
+103 FVIEQSVRDPLML
-115 LLDLAASGDLDRAF
+115 LSLVQSGELDRPF
-129 APGELCAQIAAAVSQ
+129 APGELCAQIAAAVSEAQ
-144 AATEDELARALR
+144 SEDELGRVLR
-156 RQRARHQIRII
+156 RQRARHQVRII
-167 WRDLTRQADLIQTC
+167 WRDLNRQADLVQTC

-190 CIDQA
+190 TIDQA
-195 YQWLYLRH
+195 YQWLYSRH
-203 CQQFGTPMGRRSGQ
+203 CQQFGTPTGRRSGL
-217 PQHMVVLGM
+217 PQQMVILGM

-251 TEGAKR
+251 TVGVKR
-257 PLDNQEFFIRL
+257 ALDNQEFFIRL

-273 KALDPITVDGFVF
+273 KALDPMTVDGFVF

-331 GDQQAGAQLLDML
+331 GDQVAGAQLLDML

-414 LKVLATLEGQG
+414 LKVLSTLEGQG
-425 YLPAAVIAELR
+425 YLPPAVISELR
-436 DGYEFLRYTEHAI
+436 EGYEFLRYTEHAI

-462 GDQDRA
+462 GAQDQA
-468 RIAFMMGFTDWASFH
+468 RIAFMLGFADWEAFH
-483 QRLMQWRERTAW
+483 EKLMFWRGRVAW
-495 HFGELIADP
+495 HFAQVIADP
-504 DEEADVPKEEIVGGE
+504 DEEEGASCEVVVGGE
-519 WLPLWEDS
+519 WLPLWEEA
-527 QDQDVACRQ
+527 QDEEAACRQ
-536 LYTAGFNDPAKALKR
+536 LEEGGFADATKALKA
-551 LEDLRASPQLRAMQ
+551 LASLRSSPQLRAMQ

-580 AQAVEHVDPD
+580 AQAVEHDNPD

-608 YLVLLTENPDALRRL
+608 YLVLLTENPGALRRL

-630 PWIAEQIARFPLL
+630 PWIAEQITRFPLL

-649 EARLFN
+649 EGRLFK
-655 PPLAPELAAE
+655 PPLAPELATE

-692 NLRVAASEIVGALP
+692 RLRVAASEIAGSLP

-725 LALAWRQTVARHG
+725 LALAWRQTVAKYGTPLRT
-738 VPKRPDGSDCDPGF
+738 DGTLCDPGF
-752 VIVGYGKVGGIEL
+752 IIVGYGKVGGLEL

-779 DPNAETDGAKPIDSA
+779 DPQAETDGPKPIDGA

-816 LYDVDMRLR
+816 LYEVDMRLR
-825 PSGAAGLLVSSVA
+825 PSGASGLLVSSLG
-838 AFARYQEN
+838 AFERYQEN

-861 LVGCRQ
+861 LVGSQ
-867 TGAAFEQVR
+867 DVGQAFEKVR
-876 AQVLGRTRDL
+876 AQVLGKARDL
-886 DKLRAE
+886 AKLQQE

-905 TRLTTAGLGA
+905 SKGTAAGTAA
-915 NAFDA
+915 NAFEA
-920 GVPFDV
+920 TAPFDL

-940 QYAALAWSD
+940 QYAALAWSHN
-949 KHPALLQ
+949 HPPLLRW
-956 YTDNI
+956 TDNI
-961 RILEGLEQAGL
+961 RILEELEHEGLM
-972 LPAADAGLLRE
+972 PAEDASLLRE

-995 ALQKQAG
+995 ALQKDAG
-1002 VIAGDQFSAERRE
+1002 VIAGDQFADERRQ
-1015 VMRIWQSLGLST
+1015 VLRIWKELGLS
-1027 PPVGAA
+1027 

>member
-1 MNLPL
+1 MSLPSL
-6 LVEIPAALLPLVAR
+6 AELPAILLPFVT
-20 NRESLRAAVGAIQS
+20 RAEQSFRTAVSALDDDH
-34 ESEGAAA
+34 
-41 GLIAGRTR
+41 GLSAW
-49 SHNSQTDHPT
+49 T
-59 PPFATPQ
+59 PERWAQFA
-66 SPVGAGSTRDE
+66 
-77 ALPVPTQPDW
+77 
-87 SPDRWLQWDR
+87 R

-103 FVLQQATQNPVL
+103 FVIEQSVRDPLM
-115 LLDLAASGDLDRAF
+115 LLDLVRSGELDRCF
-129 APGELCAQIAAAVSQ
+129 APGELCAQIAAAVS
-144 AATEDELARALR
+144 AAETDDQLGRALR
-156 RQRARHQIRII
+156 RQRARHQVRII
-167 WRDLTRQADLIQTC
+167 WRDLTRQADLVQTC

-190 CIDQA
+190 SIDQA
-195 YQWLYLRH
+195 YQWLYSRH
-203 CQQFGTPMGRRSGQ
+203 CQQFGVPTGRRSGQ
-217 PQHMVVLGM
+217 PQQMVVLGM

-246 PEGGE
+246 SEGGE
-251 TEGAKR
+251 TVGVKR

-273 KALDPITVDGFVF
+273 KALDPMTVDGFVF

-295 GSSGALVL
+295 GSAGALVL

-317 DWERYAMIKARVVA
+317 DWERYAMIKSRVVA
-331 GDQQAGAQLLDML
+331 GDQVAGAQLQEML

-414 LKVLATLEGQG
+414 LKVLSTLEGQG
-425 YLPAAVIAELR
+425 YLPPAVISELR
-436 DGYEFLRYTEHAI
+436 EGYEFLRYTEHAI
-449 QAIADRQTQMLPD
+449 QTIADRQTQMLPD
-462 GDQDRA
+462 GEQDQA
-468 RIAFMMGFTDWASFH
+468 RIAFMLGFADWAAFH
-483 QRLMQWRERTAW
+483 EQLMYWRGRIAW
-495 HFGELIADP
+495 HFAQVIADP
-504 DEEADVPKEEIVGGE
+504 DEDGVESEVVVGGE
-519 WLPLWEDS
+519 WLPLWEEA
-527 QDQDVACRQ
+527 QDEEAACRQ
-536 LYTAGFNDPAKALKR
+536 LQEGGFTDAPKALKA
-551 LEDLRASPQLRAMQ
+551 LAGLRGSPQLRAMQ

-580 AQAVEHVDPD
+580 AQAVEHANPD

-608 YLVLLTENPDALRRL
+608 YLVLLTENPGALRRL

-630 PWIAEQIARFPLL
+630 PWIAEQITRFPLL

-649 EARLFN
+649 EGRLFK

-692 NLRVAASEIVGALP
+692 RLRVAASEIAGSLP

-725 LALAWRQTVARHG
+725 LALAWRQTVAKYGTPLRT
-738 VPKRPDGSDCDPGF
+738 DGTLCDPGF
-752 VIVGYGKVGGIEL
+752 IIVGYGKVGGLEL

-779 DPNAETDGAKPIDSA
+779 DPQAETDGPKPIDGA

-816 LYDVDMRLR
+816 LYEVDMRLR
-825 PSGAAGLLVSSVA
+825 PSGAAGLLVSSLG

-861 LVGCRQ
+861 LVGSEDVGR
-867 TGAAFEQVR
+867 AFEQVR
-876 AQVLGRTRDL
+876 ASILGKTRDL
-886 DKLRAE
+886 PTLRQE

-905 TRLTTAGLGA
+905 SKSTAAGTAA
-915 NAFDA
+915 NAFEA
-920 GVPFDV
+920 TAPFDL

-940 QYAALAWSD
+940 QYAALAWSET
-949 KHPALLQ
+949 HPPLLRW
-956 YTDNI
+956 TDNI
-961 RILEGLEQAGL
+961 RILEELEHEGLM
-972 LPAADAGLLRE
+972 PAEDASLLRE

-995 ALQKQAG
+995 ALQKDPG
-1002 VIAGDQFSAERRE
+1002 VIPGDQFADERRQ
-1015 VMRIWQSLGLST
+1015 VMRIWRELGLS
-1027 PPVGAA
+1027 